1 MYDRMP
7 PKLPFY
13 WNSVIPATLDTALTF
28 DEMQSKI
35 VWTVNKILEN
45 QYLTVPYLINLS
57 TEYTTTSISIKGI
70 LFQNYTPLQ
79 VDKEF
84 VINGMKDGTYYI
96 NVFNDAA
103 NTEAG
108 KPPVQSNDLL
118 FLSTEY
124 MPKNCTSLYVFDIL
138 NGNIVGNSIRYN
150 DLYTE
155 MHNADPNAHQALFEA
170 VYNKIEEESDG
181 LHNEIVTETNRAKQA
196 EQQLQDNIDNESTAR
211 QQADTTLQNNI
222 NAEKTARENADTT
235 LQNNINAEKT
245 AREQAD
251 TALGERITAETTARQ
266 QADTNLQNSINAEK
280 TAREQADTTLQNN
293 INAEKTARENA
304 DTALQDSINTHIQNK
319 NNPHNVTADQIGN
332 VVKTIKGANQTILYG
347 DVTLTGRRGVNTVGT
362 GQNINIEGPMYST
375 PADNS
380 VDVLYSGITALSS
393 NIAYTSEISGL
404 PSKTGWLYLVS
415 YQVGQAYKKVI
426 YNLDGTIYYTHG
438 RETDTWIMIENNS
451 GVESINDLTGIV
463 TLVASNGNNVA
474 KSGNTLNVSGPML
487 GTPPSLNLDEANT
500 VGIYSLRVAAIYT
513 STRSGLPEKDG
524 WLYMVVYPLSQAA
537 NKQVIY
543 NKDGTAYWRD
553 GVESNWNPISYGGT
567 GTAGVSSINSLTG
580 ALTLNGDQG
589 VSVTTTVNALH
600 VSGQY
605 YVLTQNTPVNATL
618 RPGITTKGSYS
629 FTGGPENETL
639 IAIETVDSTSG
650 SYNFFQVG
658 YCSSGNIYVRRT
670 NTNGTATTEW
680 IKSGVFSFNNKTGN
694 INVDGRYGNIVEND
708 TSSHFFVNGPIRRL
722 PTLDANTYDLEGIAS
737 FDYGTL
743 PTNIPGSSTKPF
755 MLFQV
760 RTNATDTNTYYTQW
774 LIDKSNGKM
783 YTRTKNKNGSQ
794 ATTWYMNSYSPAL
807 DNQTVTLESLA
818 PNLGIQNLTLQLEHY
833 RGGGQNFKAKF
844 YVPFAVS
851 NSNSPLTEI
860 ALWSLPQAWTFD
872 EDQYIPVYIRSVS
885 SGASSFGY
893 IQCSNNAM
901 QLIIGGTGQSIPA
914 GWVVRFCNSD
924 VYLIRSSS

>member
-45 QYLTVPYLINLS
+45 QYLTVPYLISLG

-196 EQQLQDNIDNESTAR
+196 EQQLQDNIDNESTSR
-211 QQADTTLQNNI
+211 QQ
-222 NAEKTARENADTT
+222 ADTT

-280 TAREQADTTLQNN
+280 TAREQADTALRNSLDKEIGDRIDGEDAINN
-293 INAEKTARENA
+293 KI
-304 DTALQDSINTHIQNK
+304 DTHIANK

-332 VVKTIKGANQTILYG
+332 VVKTINNLVNNITVNGS
-347 DVTLTGRRGVNTVGT
+347 RGT
-362 GQNINIEGPMYST
+362 S
-375 PADNS
+375 
-380 VDVLYSGITALSS
+380 ITNSS
-393 NIAYTSEISGL
+393 NTITVKGSMIDA
-404 PSKTGWLYLVS
+404 PSDT
-415 YQVGQAYKKVI
+415 
-426 YNLDGTIYYTHG
+426 NLDNAT
-438 RETDTWIMIENNS
+438 E
-451 GVESINDLTGIV
+451 
-463 TLVASNGNNVA
+463 
-474 KSGNTLNVSGPML
+474 
-487 GTPPSLNLDEANT
+487 
-500 VGIYSLRVAAIYT
+500 VGIYSLSATTQYT
-513 STRSGLPEKDG
+513 SSYTGLPSKSG
-524 WLYMVVYPLSQAA
+524 WLYMLVYQVGTAK
-537 NKQVIY
+537 KQIIY
-543 NKDGTAYWRD
+543 NADGTVYRRENAA
-553 GVESNWNPISYGGT
+553 SNWLELNYGGGG

-658 YCSSGNIYVRRT
+658 YCSSGNIYVRRV
-670 NTNGTATTEW
+670 NTNGTATTGW
-680 IKSGVFSFNNKTGN
+680 IKNGVFSFNNKTGN

-708 TSSHFFVNGPIRRL
+708 TSSHFFVNGPIRRM

-860 ALWSLPQAWTFD
+860 ALWSLPNAWTFD

>member
-35 VWTVNKILEN
+35 VWTINKILEN

-196 EQQLQDNIDNESTAR
+196 EQQLQDNIDNETTAR

-251 TALGERITAETTARQ
+251 TALRNSLDKEIGDRIDGE
-266 QADTNLQNSINAEK
+266 DTINNK
-280 TAREQADTTLQNN
+280 ID
-293 INAEKTARENA
+293 
-304 DTALQDSINTHIQNK
+304 THIANK

-332 VVKTIKGANQTILYG
+332 VVKTINNLVNNITVNGSRGTSITNGSNTI
-347 DVTLTGRRGVNTVGT
+347 TVK
-362 GQNINIEGPMYST
+362 GPMI
-375 PADNS
+375 
-380 VDVLYSGITALSS
+380 DV
-393 NIAYTSEISGL
+393 
-404 PSKTGWLYLVS
+404 PSDT
-415 YQVGQAYKKVI
+415 
-426 YNLDGTIYYTHG
+426 NLDNAT
-438 RETDTWIMIENNS
+438 E
-451 GVESINDLTGIV
+451 
-463 TLVASNGNNVA
+463 
-474 KSGNTLNVSGPML
+474 
-487 GTPPSLNLDEANT
+487 
-500 VGIYSLRVAAIYT
+500 VGIYSLSATTQYT
-513 STRSGLPEKDG
+513 SSYTGLPSKSG
-524 WLYMVVYPLSQAA
+524 WLYMLVYQVGTAK
-537 NKQVIY
+537 KQIIY
-543 NKDGTAYWRD
+543 NADGTVYRRENAA
-553 GVESNWNPISYGGT
+553 SNWLELNYGGGG

-605 YVLTQNTPVNATL
+605 YVLSQNTSINGTL
-618 RPGITTKGSYS
+618 RPGITAAGNYAFTNTPQNKSVMYVITVDYKSNEYIYAQYAVCFDYSIYRRLSNADGSTATEWYYNGVTDINATKGSIIFEARNGAS
-629 FTGGPENETL
+629 
-639 IAIETVDSTSG
+639 ISK
-650 SYNFFQVG
+650 
-658 YCSSGNIYVRRT
+658 SGNTFTVLGPIARSPNLSL
-670 NTNGTATTEW
+670 NTNN
-680 IKSGVFSFNNKTGN
+680 SV
-694 INVDGRYGNIVEND
+694 
-708 TSSHFFVNGPIRRL
+708 
-722 PTLDANTYDLEGIAS
+722 GIFS
-737 FDYGTL
+737 FDYDSSPVGM
-743 PTNIPGSSTKPF
+743 PTEA
-755 MLFQV
+755 
-760 RTNATDTNTYYTQW
+760 TNAYVMLQVMTDGDSSIETYTQ
-774 LIDKSNGKM
+774 LVIDKDDGKM
-783 YTRTKNKNGSQ
+783 FTRTKNNNGSQ
-794 ATTWYMNSYSPAL
+794 ATAWKLSSYSPAL
-807 DNQTVTLESLA
+807 DNQTITLDSLA
-818 PNLGIQNLTLQLEHY
+818 PNLGIQNLTLQLEQY
-833 RGGGQNFKAKF
+833 RGVTFKAKF

-860 ALWSLPQAWTFD
+860 ALWSLPEGWAFD
-872 EDQYIPVYIRSVS
+872 EDQYIPLYIRSVS

-924 VYLIRSSS
+924 VYLVKSGA

>member
-211 QQADTTLQNNI
+211 Q
-222 NAEKTARENADTT
+222 
-235 LQNNINAEKT
+235 
-245 AREQAD
+245 
-251 TALGERITAETTARQ
+251 
-266 QADTNLQNSINAEK
+266 
-280 TAREQADTTLQNN
+280 QADTTLQNN

>member
-1 MYDRMP
+1 M
-7 PKLPFY
+7 
-13 WNSVIPATLDTALTF
+13 
-28 DEMQSKI
+28 
-35 VWTVNKILEN
+35 
-45 QYLTVPYLINLS
+45 
-57 TEYTTTSISIKGI
+57 
-70 LFQNYTPLQ
+70 
-79 VDKEF
+79 
-84 VINGMKDGTYYI
+84 
-96 NVFNDAA
+96 
-103 NTEAG
+103 
-108 KPPVQSNDLL
+108 
-118 FLSTEY
+118 
-124 MPKNCTSLYVFDIL
+124 
-138 NGNIVGNSIRYN
+138 
-150 DLYTE
+150 
-155 MHNADPNAHQALFEA
+155 
-170 VYNKIEEESDG
+170 
-181 LHNEIVTETNRAKQA
+181 
-196 EQQLQDNIDNESTAR
+196 
-211 QQADTTLQNNI
+211 
-222 NAEKTARENADTT
+222 
-235 LQNNINAEKT
+235 
-245 AREQAD
+245 
-251 TALGERITAETTARQ
+251 
-266 QADTNLQNSINAEK
+266 
-280 TAREQADTTLQNN
+280 
-293 INAEKTARENA
+293 
-304 DTALQDSINTHIQNK
+304 
-319 NNPHNVTADQIGN
+319 
-332 VVKTIKGANQTILYG
+332 
-347 DVTLTGRRGVNTVGT
+347 TLTGSRGVNTVGT
-362 GQNINIEGPMYST
+362 GQNINIGGPMYST

-393 NIAYTSEISGL
+393 NIAYTSEKSGL

-415 YQVGQAYKKVI
+415 YQVGQSFKKVI

-438 RETDTWIMIENNS
+438 GETDTWIMIENNS

-589 VSVTTTVNALH
+589 VRITTTPNAIH

-605 YVLTQNTPVNATL
+605 YVLSQNSSVNATL
-618 RPGITTKGSYS
+618 RPGITTIGSYS

-639 IAIETVDSTSG
+639 IAIETVDRTSG

-658 YCSSGNIYVRRT
+658 YCLSGHIYVRRV

-680 IKSGVFSFNNKTGN
+680 INSGVFSFNNKTGN
-694 INVDGRYGNIVEND
+694 INVEGRYGNIVEND
-708 TSSHFFVNGPIRRL
+708 TTSHFFVNGPIRRL

-743 PTNIPGSSTKPF
+743 PTNIPASSTKPF

-833 RGGGQNFKAKF
+833 RGVRFKAKF
-844 YVPFAVS
+844 YVPFSIS
-851 NSNSPLTEI
+851 NSTTPLTQVS
-860 ALWSLPQAWTFD
+860 LWSLPAGWAFD
-872 EDQYIPVYIRSVS
+872 EEQNIPVYFFSTSPR
-885 SGASSFGY
+885 ANLFGY
-893 IQCSNNAM
+893 LHCVDNYIEVEFSDT
-901 QLIIGGTGQSIPA
+901 LTSISA
-914 GWVVRFCNSD
+914 GWILRCCNSD
-924 VYLIRSSS
+924 LYLVKTSQ

>member
-28 DEMQSKI
+28 DEMQARI

-45 QYLTVPYLINLS
+45 QYLTVPYLISLS

-79 VDKEF
+79 INKEF

-108 KPPVQSNDLL
+108 KPPAQSNDLL

-124 MPKNCTSLYVFDIL
+124 MPKNCTSLYVFNIL
-138 NGNIVGNSIRYN
+138 NGNIVGDSIKYN

-222 NAEKTARENADTT
+222 NAEKTARQQADTTLQNNINAEKTARENADTT

-245 AREQAD
+245 AR
-251 TALGERITAETTARQ
+251 Q
-266 QADTNLQNSINAEK
+266 QADTTLQNNINAEK
-280 TAREQADTTLQNN
+280 TARENADTTLQNN

-319 NNPHNVTADQIGN
+319 NNPHNVTVDQIGN
-332 VVKTIKGANQTILYG
+332 VVKSINNLVNNITVNGSRGTSITNSSGTI
-347 DVTLTGRRGVNTVGT
+347 TV
-362 GQNINIEGPMYST
+362 IGPMI
-375 PADNS
+375 
-380 VDVLYSGITALSS
+380 DV
-393 NIAYTSEISGL
+393 
-404 PSKTGWLYLVS
+404 PSDT
-415 YQVGQAYKKVI
+415 
-426 YNLDGTIYYTHG
+426 NLDNAT
-438 RETDTWIMIENNS
+438 E
-451 GVESINDLTGIV
+451 
-463 TLVASNGNNVA
+463 
-474 KSGNTLNVSGPML
+474 
-487 GTPPSLNLDEANT
+487 
-500 VGIYSLRVAAIYT
+500 VGIYSLSATIQYT
-513 STRSGLPEKDG
+513 SSYTGLPSKSG
-524 WLYMVVYPLSQAA
+524 WLYMLVYQVGTAK
-537 NKQVIY
+537 KQIIY
-543 NKDGTAYWRD
+543 NADGTVYRRENAA
-553 GVESNWNPISYGGT
+553 SNWLELNYGGGG

-589 VSVTTTVNALH
+589 VRVTNTGNALQ
-600 VSGQY
+600 VRGQY
-605 YVLTQNTPVNATL
+605 YVLSQNSSVNGTL
-618 RPGITTKGSYS
+618 RPGITTIGSYS
-629 FTGGPENETL
+629 FTDGPENETL
-639 IAIETVDSTSG
+639 IAIETVDRTSG

-670 NTNGTATTEW
+670 NTDGTATTGW
-680 IKSGVFSFNNKTGN
+680 INSGVFSFNNKTGN
-694 INVDGRYGNIVEND
+694 INVEGRYGNIVEND

-743 PTNIPGSSTKPF
+743 PTNIPTTSTNPF
-755 MLFQV
+755 ILFQV

-783 YTRTKNKNGSQ
+783 YVRTKNKNGTQVTAWSL
-794 ATTWYMNSYSPAL
+794 NSYSAAV
-807 DNQTVTLESLA
+807 DNQTITLDSLA
-818 PNLGIQNLTLQLEHY
+818 PNLSLQNLTLELEEY
-833 RGGGQNFKAKF
+833 RGTKYKAKF
-844 YVPFAVS
+844 YVPFAFS

-860 ALWSLPQAWTFD
+860 ALWSLPEGWAFD
-872 EDQYIPVYIRSVS
+872 EDQYIPLYIRSVS
-885 SGASSFGY
+885 TGASSFGY

-924 VYLIRSSS
+924 IYLVKSGA

>member
-45 QYLTVPYLINLS
+45 QYLTVPYLISLG

-155 MHNADPNAHQALFEA
+155 MHNADPNAHQALFEE
-170 VYNKIEEESDG
+170 VYNKIEEESNG
-181 LHNEIVTETNRAKQA
+181 LHNEIVDETNRATQA
-196 EQQLQDNIDNESTAR
+196 EQQLQSNINTETSAR
-211 QQADTTLQNNI
+211 QAG
-222 NAEKTARENADTT
+222 
-235 LQNNINAEKT
+235 
-245 AREQAD
+245 D

-332 VVKTIKGANQTILYG
+332 VVKTINNLVNNITVNGS
-347 DVTLTGRRGVNTVGT
+347 RGT
-362 GQNINIEGPMYST
+362 S
-375 PADNS
+375 
-380 VDVLYSGITALSS
+380 ITNSS
-393 NIAYTSEISGL
+393 NTITVKGSMIDA
-404 PSKTGWLYLVS
+404 PSDT
-415 YQVGQAYKKVI
+415 
-426 YNLDGTIYYTHG
+426 NLDNAT
-438 RETDTWIMIENNS
+438 E
-451 GVESINDLTGIV
+451 
-463 TLVASNGNNVA
+463 
-474 KSGNTLNVSGPML
+474 
-487 GTPPSLNLDEANT
+487 
-500 VGIYSLRVAAIYT
+500 VGIYSLSATTQYT
-513 STRSGLPEKDG
+513 SSYTGLPSKSG
-524 WLYMVVYPLSQAA
+524 WLYMLVYQVGPAK
-537 NKQVIY
+537 KQIIY
-543 NKDGTAYWRD
+543 NADGTVYRRENAA
-553 GVESNWNPISYGGT
+553 SNWLELNYGGGG

-589 VSVTTTVNALH
+589 VSVTNTGNALQ
-600 VSGQY
+600 VRGQY
-605 YVLTQNTPVNATL
+605 YVLTQNTSVNGTL
-618 RPGITTKGSYS
+618 RAGNTARGS
-629 FTGGPENETL
+629 FTFTNGPSNQNVV
-639 IAIETVDSTSG
+639 AIDTYDS
-650 SYNFFQVG
+650 N
-658 YCSSGNIYVRRT
+658 SGNYTLYQIAHTNDGSSYWRRA
-670 NTNGTATTEW
+670 NADGSATTQW
-680 IKSGVFSFNNKTGN
+680 QPRGVLSFNNYHGSVS
-694 INVDGRYGNIVEND
+694 VDGRYGNIVVND
-708 TSSHFFVNGPIRRL
+708 VGGHFFINGPLVRN
-722 PTLDANTYDLEGIAS
+722 PTLDANAVQNECITS
-737 FDYGTL
+737 FDYDTR

-760 RTNATDTNTYYTQW
+760 RTNETDTNTYYTQW

-794 ATTWYMNSYSPAL
+794 ATIWYMNSYSPAL

-860 ALWSLPQAWTFD
+860 ALWSLPNAWTFD

>member
-45 QYLTVPYLINLS
+45 QYLTVPYLISLG

-196 EQQLQDNIDNESTAR
+196 EQQLQKNINNESTAR

-235 LQNNINAEKT
+235 LQNSINAEKT

-251 TALGERITAETTARQ
+251 TALRNSLDEEIGNRIDGE
-266 QADTNLQNSINAEK
+266 DTINNK
-280 TAREQADTTLQNN
+280 ID
-293 INAEKTARENA
+293 
-304 DTALQDSINTHIQNK
+304 THIANK

-332 VVKTIKGANQTILYG
+332 VVKTINNLVNNITVNGSRGTSITNGSNTI
-347 DVTLTGRRGVNTVGT
+347 TVK
-362 GQNINIEGPMYST
+362 GPMIDT
-375 PADNS
+375 PSD
-380 VDVLYSGITALSS
+380 T
-393 NIAYTSEISGL
+393 
-404 PSKTGWLYLVS
+404 
-415 YQVGQAYKKVI
+415 
-426 YNLDGTIYYTHG
+426 NLDNAT
-438 RETDTWIMIENNS
+438 E
-451 GVESINDLTGIV
+451 
-463 TLVASNGNNVA
+463 
-474 KSGNTLNVSGPML
+474 
-487 GTPPSLNLDEANT
+487 
-500 VGIYSLRVAAIYT
+500 VGIYSLSATIQYT
-513 STRSGLPEKDG
+513 SSYTGLPSKSG
-524 WLYMVVYPLSQAA
+524 WLYMLVYQVGTAK
-537 NKQVIY
+537 KQIIY
-543 NKDGTAYWRD
+543 NADGTVYRRENAA
-553 GVESNWNPISYGGT
+553 SNWLELNYGGGG
-567 GTAGVSSINSLTG
+567 GTSGVSSINSLTG
-580 ALTLNGDQG
+580 ALTINGDQG
-589 VSVTTTVNALH
+589 VRVTNTGNALQ
-600 VSGQY
+600 VRGQY
-605 YVLTQNTPVNATL
+605 YVLSQNSSVNGTL
-618 RPGITTKGSYS
+618 RPGITTIGSYS
-629 FTGGPENETL
+629 FTDGPENETL
-639 IAIETVDSTSG
+639 IAIETVDRASG

-658 YCSSGNIYVRRT
+658 YCSSGNIYVRIT
-670 NTNGTATTEW
+670 NTHGTATTGW
-680 IKSGVFSFNNKTGN
+680 IKSGVFSFNSKTGN
-694 INVDGRYGNIVEND
+694 INVEGRYGNIVEND

-743 PTNIPGSSTKPF
+743 PTNIPTTSTNPF
-755 MLFQV
+755 ILFQV
-760 RTNATDTNTYYTQW
+760 KTNATDTNTYYTQW

-783 YTRTKNKNGSQ
+783 YVRTKNKNGTQVTAWSL
-794 ATTWYMNSYSPAL
+794 NSYSAAV
-807 DNQTVTLESLA
+807 DNQTITLDSLA
-818 PNLGIQNLTLQLEHY
+818 PNLSLQNLTLELEEY
-833 RGGGQNFKAKF
+833 RGTKYKAKF
-844 YVPFAVS
+844 YVPFAFS

-860 ALWSLPQAWTFD
+860 ALWSLPEGWAFD
-872 EDQYIPVYIRSVS
+872 EDQYIPLYIRSVS
-885 SGASSFGY
+885 TGASSFGY

-901 QLIIGGTGQSIPA
+901 QLIICGTGQSIPA

-924 VYLIRSSS
+924 VYLVKSGA

>member
-45 QYLTVPYLINLS
+45 QYLTVPYLISLG

-170 VYNKIEEESDG
+170 VYNKIEEESNG

-235 LQNNINAEKT
+235 LQNSINAEKT

-251 TALGERITAETTARQ
+251 TALRNSLDEEIGDRINGE
-266 QADTNLQNSINAEK
+266 DTINNK
-280 TAREQADTTLQNN
+280 ID
-293 INAEKTARENA
+293 
-304 DTALQDSINTHIQNK
+304 THIANK

-332 VVKTIKGANQTILYG
+332 VVKTINNLVNNITVNGSRGASITNGSNTI
-347 DVTLTGRRGVNTVGT
+347 TVK
-362 GQNINIEGPMYST
+362 GPMIDT
-375 PADNS
+375 PSD
-380 VDVLYSGITALSS
+380 T
-393 NIAYTSEISGL
+393 
-404 PSKTGWLYLVS
+404 
-415 YQVGQAYKKVI
+415 
-426 YNLDGTIYYTHG
+426 NLD
-438 RETDTWIMIENNS
+438 N
-451 GVESINDLTGIV
+451 
-463 TLVASNGNNVA
+463 AS
-474 KSGNTLNVSGPML
+474 
-487 GTPPSLNLDEANT
+487 E
-500 VGIYSLRVAAIYT
+500 VGIYSLSATIQYT
-513 STRSGLPEKDG
+513 SSYTGLPSKSG
-524 WLYMVVYPLSQAA
+524 WLYMLVYQVGTAK
-537 NKQVIY
+537 KQIIY
-543 NKDGTAYWRD
+543 NADGTVYRRENAA
-553 GVESNWNPISYGGT
+553 SNWLELNYGGGG
-567 GTAGVSSINSLTG
+567 GTSGVSSINSLTG
-580 ALTLNGDQG
+580 ALTINGDQG
-589 VSVTTTVNALH
+589 VRITTTENAIH

-605 YVLTQNTPVNATL
+605 YVLSQNTSINGTL
-618 RPGITTKGSYS
+618 RPGITAAGNYAFTNTPQNKSVMYVITVDYKSNEYIYAQYAVCFDYSIYRRLSNADGSMATEWYYNGITDINGTKGSIIFEARNGAS
-629 FTGGPENETL
+629 
-639 IAIETVDSTSG
+639 ISK
-650 SYNFFQVG
+650 
-658 YCSSGNIYVRRT
+658 SGNTFTVLGSIARSPNFSL
-670 NTNGTATTEW
+670 NTNN
-680 IKSGVFSFNNKTGN
+680 SV
-694 INVDGRYGNIVEND
+694 
-708 TSSHFFVNGPIRRL
+708 
-722 PTLDANTYDLEGIAS
+722 GIFS
-737 FDYGTL
+737 FDYDSSPVGM
-743 PTNIPGSSTKPF
+743 PTEA
-755 MLFQV
+755 
-760 RTNATDTNTYYTQW
+760 TNAYVMLQVMTDGTNSIESYTQ
-774 LIDKSNGKM
+774 LVIDKDDGKM
-783 YTRTKNKNGSQ
+783 FTRTKNNNGSQ
-794 ATTWYMNSYSPAL
+794 ATAWKLSSYSPAL
-807 DNQTVTLESLA
+807 DNQTITLDSLA
-818 PNLGIQNLTLQLEHY
+818 PNLGIQNLTLQLEQY
-833 RGGGQNFKAKF
+833 RGVKFKAKF

-860 ALWSLPQAWTFD
+860 ALWSLPEGWAFD
-872 EDQYIPVYIRSVS
+872 EDQYIPLYIRSVS
-885 SGASSFGY
+885 SGSSSFGY

-924 VYLIRSSS
+924 VYLVRSGA

>member
-28 DEMQSKI
+28 DEMQAKI

-45 QYLTVPYLINLS
+45 QYLTVPYLISLK

-79 VDKEF
+79 IDKEF

-124 MPKNCTSLYVFDIL
+124 MPKNCTSLYVFNIL
-138 NGNIVGNSIRYN
+138 NGNIVGDSIKYN

-170 VYNKIEEESDG
+170 VYSKIDEESDT
-181 LHNEIVTETNRAKQA
+181 LHNEIVTETNRAKTA
-196 EQQLQDNIDNESTAR
+196 EQQLQTNINNES
-211 QQADTTLQNNI
+211 
-222 NAEKTARENADTT
+222 
-235 LQNNINAEKT
+235 
-245 AREQAD
+245 
-251 TALGERITAETTARQ
+251 
-266 QADTNLQNSINAEK
+266 

-304 DTALQDSINTHIQNK
+304 DTALQDSINAEKTARENADTALQDSINTHIQNK
-319 NNPHNVTADQIGN
+319 NNPHNVTVDQIGN
-332 VVKTIKGANQTILYG
+332 VVKSINNLVNNITVNGLRGTSITNSSDTI
-347 DVTLTGRRGVNTVGT
+347 TVIGSM
-362 GQNINIEGPMYST
+362 ID
-375 PADNS
+375 A
-380 VDVLYSGITALSS
+380 
-393 NIAYTSEISGL
+393 
-404 PSKTGWLYLVS
+404 PSDT
-415 YQVGQAYKKVI
+415 
-426 YNLDGTIYYTHG
+426 NLDNAT
-438 RETDTWIMIENNS
+438 E
-451 GVESINDLTGIV
+451 
-463 TLVASNGNNVA
+463 
-474 KSGNTLNVSGPML
+474 
-487 GTPPSLNLDEANT
+487 
-500 VGIYSLRVAAIYT
+500 VGIYSLSATIQYT
-513 STRSGLPEKDG
+513 SSYTGLPSKSG
-524 WLYMVVYPLSQAA
+524 WLYMLVYQVGTAK
-537 NKQVIY
+537 KQIIY
-543 NKDGTAYWRD
+543 NADGTVYRRENAA
-553 GVESNWNPISYGGT
+553 SNWLELNYGGGG

-589 VSVTTTVNALH
+589 VRVTNTGNALQ
-600 VSGQY
+600 VRGQY
-605 YVLTQNTPVNATL
+605 YVLSQNSSVNGTL
-618 RPGITTKGSYS
+618 RPGITTIGSYS
-629 FTGGPENETL
+629 FTDGPENETL
-639 IAIETVDSTSG
+639 IAIETVDRTSE

-670 NTNGTATTEW
+670 NTDGTATTGW
-680 IKSGVFSFNNKTGN
+680 INSGVFSFNNKTGN
-694 INVDGRYGNIVEND
+694 INVEGRYGNIVEND

-737 FDYGTL
+737 FDYGSL
-743 PTNIPGSSTKPF
+743 PTNIPTASTNPF
-755 MLFQV
+755 ILFQV

-783 YTRTKNKNGSQ
+783 YVRTKNKNGTQVTAWSL
-794 ATTWYMNSYSPAL
+794 NSYSAAV
-807 DNQTVTLESLA
+807 DNQTITLDSLA
-818 PNLGIQNLTLQLEHY
+818 PNLGLQNLKLELEEY
-833 RGGGQNFKAKF
+833 RGTKYKAKF
-844 YVPFAVS
+844 YVPFAFS

-860 ALWSLPQAWTFD
+860 ALWSLPEGWAFD
-872 EDQYIPVYIRSVS
+872 EDQYIPLYIRSVS
-885 SGASSFGY
+885 TGASSFGY

-901 QLIIGGTGQSIPA
+901 QLIIGETGQSIPA

-924 VYLIRSSS
+924 IYLVKSGA

>member
-45 QYLTVPYLINLS
+45 QYLTVPYLISLG

-170 VYNKIEEESDG
+170 VYNKIEEKSDG

-235 LQNNINAEKT
+235 LQNSINAEKT

-251 TALGERITAETTARQ
+251 TALRNSLDEEIGDRIDGE
-266 QADTNLQNSINAEK
+266 DTINNK
-280 TAREQADTTLQNN
+280 ID
-293 INAEKTARENA
+293 
-304 DTALQDSINTHIQNK
+304 THIANK

-332 VVKTIKGANQTILYG
+332 VVKTINNLVNNITVNGS
-347 DVTLTGRRGVNTVGT
+347 RGT
-362 GQNINIEGPMYST
+362 S
-375 PADNS
+375 
-380 VDVLYSGITALSS
+380 ITNSS
-393 NIAYTSEISGL
+393 NTITVRGSMIDV
-404 PSKTGWLYLVS
+404 PSDT
-415 YQVGQAYKKVI
+415 
-426 YNLDGTIYYTHG
+426 NLDNAT
-438 RETDTWIMIENNS
+438 E
-451 GVESINDLTGIV
+451 
-463 TLVASNGNNVA
+463 
-474 KSGNTLNVSGPML
+474 
-487 GTPPSLNLDEANT
+487 
-500 VGIYSLRVAAIYT
+500 VGIYSLSANIQYT
-513 STRSGLPEKDG
+513 SSYSGLPSNSS
-524 WLYMVVYPLSQAA
+524 WLYMLVY
-537 NKQVIY
+537 QV
-543 NKDGTAYWRD
+543 GTAKKQIIYHTNGSVYRRD
-553 GVESNWNPISYGGT
+553 NVASDWVKLNYGGGG

-589 VSVTTTVNALH
+589 VRVTNTGNALQ
-600 VSGQY
+600 VRGQY
-605 YVLTQNTPVNATL
+605 YVLSQNASVNGTL
-618 RPGITTKGSYS
+618 RPGITTIGSYS
-629 FTGGPENETL
+629 FTDGPENETL

-650 SYNFFQVG
+650 SYNFFQLG

-670 NTNGTATTEW
+670 NTDGRATTGW
-680 IKSGVFSFNNKTGN
+680 INSGVFNFNNKTGN
-694 INVDGRYGNIVEND
+694 INVEGRYGNIVEND

-743 PTNIPGSSTKPF
+743 PTNIPTASTNPF
-755 MLFQV
+755 ILFQV

-783 YTRTKNKNGSQ
+783 YVRTKNKNGTQVTAWSL
-794 ATTWYMNSYSPAL
+794 NSYSAAV
-807 DNQTVTLESLA
+807 DNQTITLDSLA
-818 PNLGIQNLTLQLEHY
+818 SNLGLQNLTLELEEY
-833 RGGGQNFKAKF
+833 RGTKYKAKF
-844 YVPFAVS
+844 YVPFAFS

-860 ALWSLPQAWTFD
+860 ALWNLPEGWAFD
-872 EDQYIPVYIRSVS
+872 EYQYIPLYIRSVS

-924 VYLIRSSS
+924 IYLVKSGA

>member
-45 QYLTVPYLINLS
+45 QYLTVPYLISLG

-170 VYNKIEEESDG
+170 VYNKIEEKSDG

-235 LQNNINAEKT
+235 LQNSINAEKT

-251 TALGERITAETTARQ
+251 TALRNSLDEEIGDRIDGE
-266 QADTNLQNSINAEK
+266 DTINNK
-280 TAREQADTTLQNN
+280 ID
-293 INAEKTARENA
+293 
-304 DTALQDSINTHIQNK
+304 THIANK

-332 VVKTIKGANQTILYG
+332 VVKTINNLVNNITVNGS
-347 DVTLTGRRGVNTVGT
+347 RGT
-362 GQNINIEGPMYST
+362 S
-375 PADNS
+375 
-380 VDVLYSGITALSS
+380 ITNSS
-393 NIAYTSEISGL
+393 NTITVRGSMIDV
-404 PSKTGWLYLVS
+404 PSDT
-415 YQVGQAYKKVI
+415 
-426 YNLDGTIYYTHG
+426 NLDNAT
-438 RETDTWIMIENNS
+438 E
-451 GVESINDLTGIV
+451 
-463 TLVASNGNNVA
+463 
-474 KSGNTLNVSGPML
+474 
-487 GTPPSLNLDEANT
+487 
-500 VGIYSLRVAAIYT
+500 VGIYSLSAKIQYT
-513 STRSGLPEKDG
+513 SSYSGLPSNAS
-524 WLYMVVYPLSQAA
+524 WLYMLVY
-537 NKQVIY
+537 QV
-543 NKDGTAYWRD
+543 GTAKKQIIYHTNGSVYRRD
-553 GVESNWNPISYGGT
+553 NVASDWIKLDYGGGG

-589 VSVTTTVNALH
+589 VRVTNTGNALQ
-600 VSGQY
+600 VRGQY
-605 YVLTQNTPVNATL
+605 YVLSQNASVNGTL
-618 RPGITTKGSYS
+618 RPGITTIGSYS
-629 FTGGPENETL
+629 FTDGPENETL

-650 SYNFFQVG
+650 SYNFFQLG

-670 NTNGTATTEW
+670 NTDGTATTGW
-680 IKSGVFSFNNKTGN
+680 INSGVFNFNNKTGN
-694 INVDGRYGNIVEND
+694 INVEGRYGNIVEND

-743 PTNIPGSSTKPF
+743 PTNIPTASTNPF
-755 MLFQV
+755 ILFQV

-783 YTRTKNKNGSQ
+783 YVRTKNKNGTQVTAWSL
-794 ATTWYMNSYSPAL
+794 NSYSAAV
-807 DNQTVTLESLA
+807 DNQTITLDSLA
-818 PNLGIQNLTLQLEHY
+818 SNLGLQNLTLELEEY
-833 RGGGQNFKAKF
+833 RGTKYKAKF
-844 YVPFAVS
+844 YVPFAFS

-860 ALWSLPQAWTFD
+860 ALWNLPEGWAFD
-872 EDQYIPVYIRSVS
+872 EDQYIPLYIRSVS

-924 VYLIRSSS
+924 IYLVKSGA

>member
-45 QYLTVPYLINLS
+45 QYLTVPYLISLG

-332 VVKTIKGANQTILYG
+332 VVKTINNLVNNISITGGRGTN
-347 DVTLTGRRGVNTVGT
+347 VLTSSNSIAIT
-362 GQNINIEGPMYST
+362 GPMYDVPSN
-375 PADNS
+375 PSLDNM
-380 VDVLYSGITALSS
+380 LNTGIYALSA
-393 NIAYTSEISGL
+393 NVEYTTTYSGL
-404 PSKTGWLYLVS
+404 PNKTGWLYLLV
-415 YQVGQAYKKVI
+415 YAVGNAKKQII
-426 YNLDGTIYYTHG
+426 YNT
-438 RETDTWIMIENNS
+438 
-451 GVESINDLTGIV
+451 
-463 TLVASNGNNVA
+463 
-474 KSGNTLNVSGPML
+474 
-487 GTPPSLNLDEANT
+487 
-500 VGIYSLRVAAIYT
+500 
-513 STRSGLPEKDG
+513 
-524 WLYMVVYPLSQAA
+524 
-537 NKQVIY
+537 
-543 NKDGTAYWRD
+543 DGTAYRRENAQTNWLQLYS
-553 GVESNWNPISYGGT
+553 ESGGG

-589 VSVTTTVNALH
+589 VRITTTVNAIH

-605 YVLTQNTPVNATL
+605 YVLSQNTSINGTL
-618 RPGITTKGSYS
+618 RPGITAAGNYAFTNTPQNKSVMYVITVDYKSNEYIYAQYAVCFDYSIYRRLSNADGSMATEWYYNGVTDINGTKGSITFEARNGVS
-629 FTGGPENETL
+629 
-639 IAIETVDSTSG
+639 ISK
-650 SYNFFQVG
+650 
-658 YCSSGNIYVRRT
+658 SGNTFTVLGPIARSPNFSL
-670 NTNGTATTEW
+670 NTNN
-680 IKSGVFSFNNKTGN
+680 SV
-694 INVDGRYGNIVEND
+694 
-708 TSSHFFVNGPIRRL
+708 
-722 PTLDANTYDLEGIAS
+722 GIFS
-737 FDYGTL
+737 FDYDSSPVGM
-743 PTNIPGSSTKPF
+743 PTEA
-755 MLFQV
+755 
-760 RTNATDTNTYYTQW
+760 TNAYVMLQVMTDGTNSIESYTQ
-774 LIDKSNGKM
+774 LVIDKDDGKM
-783 YTRTKNKNGSQ
+783 FTRTKNNNGSQ
-794 ATTWYMNSYSPAL
+794 ATAWKLSSYSPAL
-807 DNQTVTLESLA
+807 DNQTITLDSLA
-818 PNLGIQNLTLQLEHY
+818 PNLGIQNLTLQLEQY
-833 RGGGQNFKAKF
+833 RGVTFKAKF

-860 ALWSLPQAWTFD
+860 ALWSLPEGWAFD
-872 EDQYIPVYIRSVS
+872 EDQYIPLYIRSVS

-924 VYLIRSSS
+924 VYLVKSGA

>member
-45 QYLTVPYLINLS
+45 QYLTVPYLISLG

-196 EQQLQDNIDNESTAR
+196 EQQLQSNINTETSAR
-211 QQADTTLQNNI
+211 QN
-222 NAEKTARENADTT
+222 
-235 LQNNINAEKT
+235 
-245 AREQAD
+245 AD

-332 VVKTIKGANQTILYG
+332 VVKTINNLVNNISITGGRGTE
-347 DVTLTGRRGVNTVGT
+347 VLTSSNSIAIT
-362 GQNINIEGPMYST
+362 GPMYDVPSN
-375 PADNS
+375 PSLDNM
-380 VDVLYSGITALSS
+380 LNTGIYALSAS
-393 NIAYTSEISGL
+393 VEYTTTYSGL
-404 PSKTGWLYLVS
+404 PNKTGWLYLLV
-415 YQVGQAYKKVI
+415 YAVGNAKKQII
-426 YNLDGTIYYTHG
+426 YNADGTVYR
-438 RETDTWIMIENNS
+438 RENA
-451 GVESINDLTGIV
+451 
-463 TLVASNGNNVA
+463 ASNWLE
-474 KSGNTLNVSGPML
+474 LN
-487 GTPPSLNLDEANT
+487 
-500 VGIYSLRVAAIYT
+500 
-513 STRSGLPEKDG
+513 
-524 WLYMVVYPLSQAA
+524 
-537 NKQVIY
+537 
-543 NKDGTAYWRD
+543 
-553 GVESNWNPISYGGT
+553 YGGGG

-580 ALTLNGDQG
+580 ALTINGDQG
-589 VSVTTTVNALH
+589 VRITTTVNAIH

-605 YVLTQNTPVNATL
+605 YVLSQNTSINGTL
-618 RPGITTKGSYS
+618 RPGITAAGNYAFTNTPQNKSVMYVITVDYKSNEYIYAQYAVCFDYSIYRRLSNADGSTATEWYYNNITDINGTKGSITFEARNGAS
-629 FTGGPENETL
+629 
-639 IAIETVDSTSG
+639 ISK
-650 SYNFFQVG
+650 
-658 YCSSGNIYVRRT
+658 SGNTFTVLGPIARSPNLSL
-670 NTNGTATTEW
+670 NTNN
-680 IKSGVFSFNNKTGN
+680 SV
-694 INVDGRYGNIVEND
+694 
-708 TSSHFFVNGPIRRL
+708 
-722 PTLDANTYDLEGIAS
+722 GIFS
-737 FDYGTL
+737 FDYDSSPVGM
-743 PTNIPGSSTKPF
+743 PTEA
-755 MLFQV
+755 
-760 RTNATDTNTYYTQW
+760 TNAYVMLQVMTDGDSSIESYTQ
-774 LIDKSNGKM
+774 LVIDKDDGKM
-783 YTRTKNKNGSQ
+783 FTRTKNNNGSQ
-794 ATTWYMNSYSPAL
+794 ATAWKLSSYSPAL
-807 DNQTVTLESLA
+807 DNQTITLDSLA
-818 PNLGIQNLTLQLEHY
+818 PNLGIQNLTLQLEQY
-833 RGGGQNFKAKF
+833 RGVTFKAKF

-860 ALWSLPQAWTFD
+860 ALWSLPEGWAFD
-872 EDQYIPVYIRSVS
+872 EDQYIPLYIRSVS

-893 IQCSNNAM
+893 IQCSNNTM

-924 VYLIRSSS
+924 VYLVKSGA

>member
-45 QYLTVPYLINLS
+45 QYLTVPYLISLG

-124 MPKNCTSLYVFDIL
+124 MPKNCTSLYVFNIL
-138 NGNIVGNSIRYN
+138 NGNIVGDSIKYN

-170 VYNKIEEESDG
+170 VYNKIEEKTDG

-196 EQQLQDNIDNESTAR
+196 EQQLQDNIDNEYTAR

-222 NAEKTARENADTT
+222 NAEKTARENADTA
-235 LQNNINAEKT
+235 LQ
-245 AREQAD
+245 D
-251 TALGERITAETTARQ
+251 
-266 QADTNLQNSINAEK
+266 S
-280 TAREQADTTLQNN
+280 

-319 NNPHNVTADQIGN
+319 NNPHNVTVDQIGN
-332 VVKTIKGANQTILYG
+332 VVKSINNLVNNITVNGSRGTSITNSSGTI
-347 DVTLTGRRGVNTVGT
+347 TV
-362 GQNINIEGPMYST
+362 IGPMI
-375 PADNS
+375 
-380 VDVLYSGITALSS
+380 DV
-393 NIAYTSEISGL
+393 
-404 PSKTGWLYLVS
+404 PSDT
-415 YQVGQAYKKVI
+415 
-426 YNLDGTIYYTHG
+426 NLDNAT
-438 RETDTWIMIENNS
+438 E
-451 GVESINDLTGIV
+451 
-463 TLVASNGNNVA
+463 
-474 KSGNTLNVSGPML
+474 
-487 GTPPSLNLDEANT
+487 
-500 VGIYSLRVAAIYT
+500 VGIYSLSATIQYT
-513 STRSGLPEKDG
+513 SSYTGLPSKSG
-524 WLYMVVYPLSQAA
+524 WLYMLVYQVGTAK
-537 NKQVIY
+537 KQIIY
-543 NKDGTAYWRD
+543 NADGTVYRRENTA
-553 GVESNWNPISYGGT
+553 SNWLELNYGGGG

-589 VSVTTTVNALH
+589 VRVTNTGNALQ
-600 VSGQY
+600 VRGQY
-605 YVLTQNTPVNATL
+605 YVLSQNSSVNGTL
-618 RPGITTKGSYS
+618 RPGISTIGSYS
-629 FTGGPENETL
+629 FTDGPENETL
-639 IAIETVDSTSG
+639 IAIETVDRTSG

-670 NTNGTATTEW
+670 NTDGTETTGW
-680 IKSGVFSFNNKTGN
+680 INSGVFSFNNKTGN
-694 INVDGRYGNIVEND
+694 INVEGRYGNIVEND

-743 PTNIPGSSTKPF
+743 PTNIPTTSTNPF
-755 MLFQV
+755 ILFQV

-783 YTRTKNKNGSQ
+783 YVRTKNKNGTQVTAWSL
-794 ATTWYMNSYSPAL
+794 NSYSAAV
-807 DNQTVTLESLA
+807 DNQTITLDSLA
-818 PNLGIQNLTLQLEHY
+818 PNLGLQNLTLELEEY
-833 RGGGQNFKAKF
+833 RGTKYKAKF
-844 YVPFAVS
+844 YVPFAFS

-860 ALWSLPQAWTFD
+860 ALWSLPEGWAFD
-872 EDQYIPVYIRSVS
+872 EDQYIPLYIRSVS
-885 SGASSFGY
+885 TGASSFGY

-901 QLIIGGTGQSIPA
+901 QLIIGETGQSIPA

-924 VYLIRSSS
+924 IYLVKSGA

>member
-35 VWTVNKILEN
+35 VCTVNKILEN
-45 QYLTVPYLINLS
+45 QYLTVPYLISLG

-222 NAEKTARENADTT
+222 NAEKTARENADTA
-235 LQNNINAEKT
+235 LRNSIDEEIGDRIDSEDAINAK
-245 AREQAD
+245 
-251 TALGERITAETTARQ
+251 
-266 QADTNLQNSINAEK
+266 INA
-280 TAREQADTTLQNN
+280 
-293 INAEKTARENA
+293 
-304 DTALQDSINTHIQNK
+304 HIQNK
-319 NNPHNVTADQIGN
+319 NNPHNVTVDQIGN
-332 VVKTIKGANQTILYG
+332 VVKSIKGSNQTVLY
-347 DVTLTGRRGVNTVGT
+347 DNVTLTGIRGIDTLGDNQIISIG
-362 GQNINIEGPMYST
+362 GPMHAAPT
-375 PADNS
+375 DNS
-380 VDVLYSGITALSS
+380 VDVNYVGITSLSS
-393 NIAYTSEISGL
+393 NIEYASTKQGL

-415 YQVGQAYKKVI
+415 YKVGMSVKKVIYNTDGTAYYNNGGKNDTWNLIQSNDIVKSINDFVGAITLTGENGNIINNNNNTITVSGAMISNTNGLVIENNTNPGIYSLSDSAFYTSNTSGLPNKAGWMYLILYKTITQSKYVI
-426 YNLDGTIYYTHG
+426 YNLDGTAYYK
-438 RETDTWIMIENNS
+438 
-451 GVESINDLTGIV
+451 
-463 TLVASNGNNVA
+463 ASNTSEWA
-474 KSGNTLNVSGPML
+474 EIQHSGS
-487 GTPPSLNLDEANT
+487 
-500 VGIYSLRVAAIYT
+500 
-513 STRSGLPEKDG
+513 
-524 WLYMVVYPLSQAA
+524 
-537 NKQVIY
+537 
-543 NKDGTAYWRD
+543 
-553 GVESNWNPISYGGT
+553 

-589 VSVTTTVNALH
+589 VKITTTEKAIH

-605 YVLTQNTPVNATL
+605 YTLSQDTTVNSTL
-618 RPGITTKGSYS
+618 RPGITVKGNFS
-629 FTGGPENETL
+629 FTGGPANETVV
-639 IAIETVDSTSG
+639 AIETSDCISG
-650 SYNFFQVG
+650 SYIYYQTA
-658 YCSSGNIYVRRT
+658 YCLSGHTYRRRT
-670 NTNGTATTEW
+670 NNDGTTVTNWESNNA
-680 IKSGVFSFNNKTGN
+680 FSFNNKTGN
-694 INVDGRYGNIVEND
+694 INVDGRYGNIVVND
-708 TSSHFFVNGPIRRL
+708 VGGRFFINGPLVRN
-722 PTLDANTYDLEGIAS
+722 PTLDANAVENECITS
-737 FDYGTL
+737 FDYDTR
-743 PTNIPGSSTKPF
+743 PTNIPLSSNNPV

-760 RTNATDTNTYYTQW
+760 RTDAENTNQYFTQW
-774 LIDKSNGKM
+774 LIDKTNGKT
-783 YTRTKNKNGSQ
+783 YIRTKNKNGTQ
-794 ATTWYMNSYSPAL
+794 TTPWALNSYSAAVDNTTITL
-807 DNQTVTLESLA
+807 DSLA
-818 PNLGIQNLTLQLEHY
+818 SNLSLQNLTLELEEY
-833 RGGGQNFKAKF
+833 RGTKYKAKF
-844 YVPFAVS
+844 YVPFAFS

-860 ALWSLPQAWTFD
+860 ALWSLPEGWAFD
-872 EDQYIPVYIRSVS
+872 EDQYIPLYIRSVS

-901 QLIIGGTGQSIPA
+901 QLIIGGTGQPIPA

-924 VYLIRSSS
+924 VYLVKPGA

>member
-13 WNSVIPATLDTALTF
+13 WNTVIPATLDTALTF

-45 QYLTVPYLINLS
+45 QYLTVPYLISLG

-138 NGNIVGNSIRYN
+138 NGNIVGNSIKYN

-155 MHNADPNAHQALFEA
+155 MHNADPNAHQELFEA

-245 AREQAD
+245 ARQQAD

-280 TAREQADTTLQNN
+280 TAREQADTALRNSLDEEISDRIDGEDA
-293 INAEKTARENA
+293 INAKINA
-304 DTALQDSINTHIQNK
+304 HIQNK
-319 NNPHNVTADQIGN
+319 NNPHNVTVDQIGN
-332 VVKTIKGANQTILYG
+332 VVKTINSLVNNITVNGSKG
-347 DVTLTGRRGVNTVGT
+347 
-362 GQNINIEGPMYST
+362 
-375 PADNS
+375 NS
-380 VDVLYSGITALSS
+380 VVTGSNTITVNGSMLDIPSDTNLDNATEVGIYSLSA
-393 NIAYTSEISGL
+393 NTQYTSSYKGL
-404 PSKTGWLYLVS
+404 PSKTGWLYMLV
-415 YQVGQAYKKVI
+415 YKVGTGKKQIV
-426 YNLDGTIYYTHG
+426 YN
-438 RETDTWIMIENNS
+438 
-451 GVESINDLTGIV
+451 
-463 TLVASNGNNVA
+463 A
-474 KSGNTLNVSGPML
+474 
-487 GTPPSLNLDEANT
+487 
-500 VGIYSLRVAAIYT
+500 
-513 STRSGLPEKDG
+513 
-524 WLYMVVYPLSQAA
+524 
-537 NKQVIY
+537 
-543 NKDGTAYWRD
+543 DGTAYRRD
-553 GVESNWNPISYGGT
+553 NALTNWLELNYGGG
-567 GTAGVSSINSLTG
+567 GTSGVSSINSLTG

-589 VSVTTTVNALH
+589 VRITSTVNAIH

-605 YVLTQNTPVNATL
+605 YVLSQNTSINGTL
-618 RPGITTKGSYS
+618 RPGITAAGNYAFTNTPQNKTVMYVITVDYKSNEYIYAQYAVCFDYSIYRRLSNADGSTATEWYYNGVTDINATKGSIIFEARNGAS
-629 FTGGPENETL
+629 
-639 IAIETVDSTSG
+639 ISK
-650 SYNFFQVG
+650 
-658 YCSSGNIYVRRT
+658 SGNTFTVLGPINRT
-670 NTNGTATTEW
+670 PNLSLNTNN
-680 IKSGVFSFNNKTGN
+680 SV
-694 INVDGRYGNIVEND
+694 
-708 TSSHFFVNGPIRRL
+708 
-722 PTLDANTYDLEGIAS
+722 GIFS
-737 FDYGTL
+737 FDYDSSPVGM
-743 PTNIPGSSTKPF
+743 PTE
-755 MLFQV
+755 
-760 RTNATDTNTYYTQW
+760 ATDAYVMLQVVTDGTSSIKSYTQ
-774 LIDKSNGKM
+774 LVIDKDDGKM
-783 YTRTKNKNGSQ
+783 FTRTKNNNGSQ
-794 ATTWYMNSYSPAL
+794 ATAWKLSSYSPAL
-807 DNQTVTLESLA
+807 DNQTITLDSLA
-818 PNLGIQNLTLQLEHY
+818 FNLGLQNLTLELEKY
-833 RGGGQNFKAKF
+833 RGTKYKAKF
-844 YVPFAVS
+844 YVPFAFS

-860 ALWSLPQAWTFD
+860 ALWSLPEGWAFD
-872 EDQYIPVYIRSVS
+872 EDQYIPLYIRSVS

-893 IQCSNNAM
+893 IQCTNNAM

-924 VYLIRSSS
+924 VYLVKSSA

>member
-45 QYLTVPYLINLS
+45 QYLTVPYLISLG

-79 VDKEF
+79 IDKEF
-84 VINGMKDGTYYI
+84 VVNGMKDGTYYI

-170 VYNKIEEESDG
+170 VYNKIDEESDT
-181 LHNEIVTETNRAKQA
+181 LHNEIVTETNRAKTA
-196 EQQLQDNIDNESTAR
+196 EQQLQTNINNESTAR
-211 QQADTTLQNNI
+211 EQADTTLQNNI
-222 NAEKTARENADTT
+222 NAEKTARENADTA
-235 LQNNINAEKT
+235 LQ
-245 AREQAD
+245 D
-251 TALGERITAETTARQ
+251 
-266 QADTNLQNSINAEK
+266 S
-280 TAREQADTTLQNN
+280 

-332 VVKTIKGANQTILYG
+332 VVKSINNLVNNITVNGLRGTSITNSSDTITVIGSMI
-347 DVTLTGRRGVNTVGT
+347 DV
-362 GQNINIEGPMYST
+362 
-375 PADNS
+375 
-380 VDVLYSGITALSS
+380 
-393 NIAYTSEISGL
+393 
-404 PSKTGWLYLVS
+404 PSDT
-415 YQVGQAYKKVI
+415 
-426 YNLDGTIYYTHG
+426 NLDNAT
-438 RETDTWIMIENNS
+438 E
-451 GVESINDLTGIV
+451 
-463 TLVASNGNNVA
+463 
-474 KSGNTLNVSGPML
+474 
-487 GTPPSLNLDEANT
+487 
-500 VGIYSLRVAAIYT
+500 VGIYSLSATIQYT
-513 STRSGLPEKDG
+513 SSYTGLPSKSD
-524 WLYMVVYPLSQAA
+524 WLYMLVYQVGTAK
-537 NKQVIY
+537 KQIIY
-543 NKDGTAYWRD
+543 NADGTVYWR
-553 GVESNWNPISYGGT
+553 ENATSNWLELNYGGGG

-589 VSVTTTVNALH
+589 VRVTNTGNALQ
-600 VSGQY
+600 VRGQY
-605 YVLTQNTPVNATL
+605 YVLSQNSSVNGTL
-618 RPGITTKGSYS
+618 RPGITTIGSYS
-629 FTGGPENETL
+629 FTDGPENETL
-639 IAIETVDSTSG
+639 IAIETVDRTSG

-670 NTNGTATTEW
+670 NTDGTATTGW
-680 IKSGVFSFNNKTGN
+680 INSGVFSFNNKTGN
-694 INVDGRYGNIVEND
+694 INVEGRYGNIVEND

-722 PTLDANTYDLEGIAS
+722 PTLDANAYDLEGIAS

-743 PTNIPGSSTKPF
+743 PTNIPTTSTNPF
-755 MLFQV
+755 ILFQV

-783 YTRTKNKNGSQ
+783 YVRTKNKNGTQ
-794 ATTWYMNSYSPAL
+794 TTPWALNSYSAAVDNTTITL
-807 DNQTVTLESLA
+807 DSLA
-818 PNLGIQNLTLQLEHY
+818 PNLSLQNLTLELEEY
-833 RGGGQNFKAKF
+833 RGTKYKAKF
-844 YVPFAVS
+844 YVPFAFS

-860 ALWSLPQAWTFD
+860 ALWSLPEGWAFD
-872 EDQYIPVYIRSVS
+872 EDQYIPLYIRSVS

-924 VYLIRSSS
+924 VYLVKSGA

>member
-28 DEMQSKI
+28 DEMQAKI

-45 QYLTVPYLINLS
+45 QYLTVPYLISLK

-79 VDKEF
+79 IDKEF

-124 MPKNCTSLYVFDIL
+124 MPKNCTSLYVFNIL
-138 NGNIVGNSIRYN
+138 NGNIVGDSIKYN

-170 VYNKIEEESDG
+170 VYSKIDEESDT
-181 LHNEIVTETNRAKQA
+181 LHNEIVTETNRAKTA
-196 EQQLQDNIDNESTAR
+196 EQQLQTNINNES
-211 QQADTTLQNNI
+211 
-222 NAEKTARENADTT
+222 
-235 LQNNINAEKT
+235 
-245 AREQAD
+245 
-251 TALGERITAETTARQ
+251 
-266 QADTNLQNSINAEK
+266 

-304 DTALQDSINTHIQNK
+304 DTALQDSINAEKTARENADTALQDSINTHIQNK
-319 NNPHNVTADQIGN
+319 NNPHNVTVDQIGN
-332 VVKTIKGANQTILYG
+332 VVKSINNLVNNITVNGLRGTSITNSSDTITVIGSMI
-347 DVTLTGRRGVNTVGT
+347 DV
-362 GQNINIEGPMYST
+362 
-375 PADNS
+375 
-380 VDVLYSGITALSS
+380 
-393 NIAYTSEISGL
+393 
-404 PSKTGWLYLVS
+404 PSDT
-415 YQVGQAYKKVI
+415 
-426 YNLDGTIYYTHG
+426 NLDNAT
-438 RETDTWIMIENNS
+438 E
-451 GVESINDLTGIV
+451 
-463 TLVASNGNNVA
+463 
-474 KSGNTLNVSGPML
+474 
-487 GTPPSLNLDEANT
+487 
-500 VGIYSLRVAAIYT
+500 VGIYSLSATIQYT
-513 STRSGLPEKDG
+513 SSYTGLPSKSG
-524 WLYMVVYPLSQAA
+524 WLYMLVYQVGTAK
-537 NKQVIY
+537 KQIIY
-543 NKDGTAYWRD
+543 NADGTVYRRD
-553 GVESNWNPISYGGT
+553 NVPSNWLELNYGGGG

-589 VSVTTTVNALH
+589 VRVTNTGNALQ
-600 VSGQY
+600 VRGQY
-605 YVLTQNTPVNATL
+605 YVLSQNSSVNGTL
-618 RPGITTKGSYS
+618 RPGITTIGSYS
-629 FTGGPENETL
+629 FTDGPENETL
-639 IAIETVDSTSG
+639 IAIETVDRTSG

-670 NTNGTATTEW
+670 NTDGTATTGW
-680 IKSGVFSFNNKTGN
+680 INSGVFSFNNKTGN
-694 INVDGRYGNIVEND
+694 INVEGRYGNIVEND

-794 ATTWYMNSYSPAL
+794 ATAWSLNSYSAAV
-807 DNQTVTLESLA
+807 DNQTITLDSLA
-818 PNLGIQNLTLQLEHY
+818 SNLSLQNLTLELEEY
-833 RGGGQNFKAKF
+833 RGTKYKAKF
-844 YVPFAVS
+844 YVPFAFS

-860 ALWSLPQAWTFD
+860 ALWSLPEGWAFD
-872 EDQYIPVYIRSVS
+872 EDQYIPLYIRSVS

-924 VYLIRSSS
+924 VYLVKSGA

>member
-13 WNSVIPATLDTALTF
+13 WNTVIPATLDTALTF
-28 DEMQSKI
+28 DEMQAKI

-45 QYLTVPYLINLS
+45 QYLTVPYLISLK

-79 VDKEF
+79 IDKEF

-124 MPKNCTSLYVFDIL
+124 MPKNCTSLYVFNIL
-138 NGNIVGNSIRYN
+138 NGNIVGDSIKYN

-170 VYNKIEEESDG
+170 VYSKIDEESDT
-181 LHNEIVTETNRAKQA
+181 LHNEIVTETNRAKTA
-196 EQQLQDNIDNESTAR
+196 EQQLQTNINNES
-211 QQADTTLQNNI
+211 
-222 NAEKTARENADTT
+222 
-235 LQNNINAEKT
+235 
-245 AREQAD
+245 
-251 TALGERITAETTARQ
+251 
-266 QADTNLQNSINAEK
+266 

-304 DTALQDSINTHIQNK
+304 DTALQDSINAEKTARENADTALQDSINAEKTARENADTALQDSINAEKTTRENADTALQDSINTHIQNK
-319 NNPHNVTADQIGN
+319 NNPHNVTVDQIGN
-332 VVKTIKGANQTILYG
+332 VVKSINNLVNNITVNGLRGTSITNSSDTI
-347 DVTLTGRRGVNTVGT
+347 TVIGSM
-362 GQNINIEGPMYST
+362 IDT
-375 PADNS
+375 PSD
-380 VDVLYSGITALSS
+380 T
-393 NIAYTSEISGL
+393 
-404 PSKTGWLYLVS
+404 
-415 YQVGQAYKKVI
+415 
-426 YNLDGTIYYTHG
+426 NLDNAI
-438 RETDTWIMIENNS
+438 D
-451 GVESINDLTGIV
+451 
-463 TLVASNGNNVA
+463 
-474 KSGNTLNVSGPML
+474 
-487 GTPPSLNLDEANT
+487 
-500 VGIYSLRVAAIYT
+500 VGIYSLSATIQYT
-513 STRSGLPEKDG
+513 SSYTGLPSKSG
-524 WLYMVVYPLSQAA
+524 WLYMLVYQVDTAK
-537 NKQVIY
+537 KQIIY
-543 NKDGTAYWRD
+543 NADGTVYRRENAA
-553 GVESNWNPISYGGT
+553 SNWLELNYGGGG

-580 ALTLNGDQG
+580 AITLNGDQG
-589 VSVTTTVNALH
+589 IRITNTGNALQ
-600 VSGQY
+600 VRGQY
-605 YVLTQNTPVNATL
+605 YVLSQNSSVNGTL
-618 RPGITTKGSYS
+618 RPGITTIGSYS
-629 FTGGPENETL
+629 FTDGPENETL
-639 IAIETVDSTSG
+639 IAIETIDRTSG

-670 NTNGTATTEW
+670 NTDGTATTGW
-680 IKSGVFSFNNKTGN
+680 INSGVFNFNNKTGN
-694 INVDGRYGNIVEND
+694 INVEGRYGNIVEND

-722 PTLDANTYDLEGIAS
+722 PTLDANAYDLEGIAS

-743 PTNIPGSSTKPF
+743 PTNIPTTSTNPF
-755 MLFQV
+755 ILFQV

-783 YTRTKNKNGSQ
+783 YVRTKNKNGTQVTAWSL
-794 ATTWYMNSYSPAL
+794 NSYSAAVDNTTITL
-807 DNQTVTLESLA
+807 DSLA
-818 PNLGIQNLTLQLEHY
+818 PNLSLQNLTLELEEY
-833 RGGGQNFKAKF
+833 RGTKYKAKF
-844 YVPFAVS
+844 YVPFAFS

-860 ALWSLPQAWTFD
+860 ALWSLPEGWAFD
-872 EDQYIPVYIRSVS
+872 EDQYIPLYIRSVS

-924 VYLIRSSS
+924 IYLVKSGA

>member
-28 DEMQSKI
+28 DEMQAKI

-45 QYLTVPYLINLS
+45 QYLTVPYLISLK

-79 VDKEF
+79 IDKEF

-124 MPKNCTSLYVFDIL
+124 MPKNCTSLYVFNIL
-138 NGNIVGNSIRYN
+138 NGNIVGDSIKYN

-170 VYNKIEEESDG
+170 VYSKIDEESDT
-181 LHNEIVTETNRAKQA
+181 LHNEIVTETNRAKTA
-196 EQQLQDNIDNESTAR
+196 EQQLQTNINNES
-211 QQADTTLQNNI
+211 
-222 NAEKTARENADTT
+222 
-235 LQNNINAEKT
+235 
-245 AREQAD
+245 
-251 TALGERITAETTARQ
+251 
-266 QADTNLQNSINAEK
+266 

-304 DTALQDSINTHIQNK
+304 DTALQDSINAEKTARENADTALQDSINTHIQNK
-319 NNPHNVTADQIGN
+319 NNPHNVTVDQIGN
-332 VVKTIKGANQTILYG
+332 VVKSINNLVNNITVNGLRGTSITNSSDTITVIGSMI
-347 DVTLTGRRGVNTVGT
+347 DV
-362 GQNINIEGPMYST
+362 
-375 PADNS
+375 
-380 VDVLYSGITALSS
+380 
-393 NIAYTSEISGL
+393 
-404 PSKTGWLYLVS
+404 PSDT
-415 YQVGQAYKKVI
+415 
-426 YNLDGTIYYTHG
+426 NLDNAT
-438 RETDTWIMIENNS
+438 E
-451 GVESINDLTGIV
+451 
-463 TLVASNGNNVA
+463 
-474 KSGNTLNVSGPML
+474 
-487 GTPPSLNLDEANT
+487 
-500 VGIYSLRVAAIYT
+500 VGIYSLSAAIQYT
-513 STRSGLPEKDG
+513 SSYTGLPSKSG
-524 WLYMVVYPLSQAA
+524 WLYMLVYQVGTAK
-537 NKQVIY
+537 KQIIY
-543 NKDGTAYWRD
+543 NADGTVYRRD
-553 GVESNWNPISYGGT
+553 NGASNWLELNYGGGG

-589 VSVTTTVNALH
+589 VRVTNTGIALQ
-600 VSGQY
+600 VRGQY
-605 YVLTQNTPVNATL
+605 YVLSQNSSVNGTL
-618 RPGITTKGSYS
+618 RPGITTIGSYS
-629 FTGGPENETL
+629 FTDGPENETL
-639 IAIETVDSTSG
+639 IAIETVDRTSG

-658 YCSSGNIYVRRT
+658 YCSNGNIYVRRT
-670 NTNGTATTEW
+670 NTDGTATTGW
-680 IKSGVFSFNNKTGN
+680 INSGVFSFNNKTGN
-694 INVDGRYGNIVEND
+694 INVEGRYGNIVEND

-743 PTNIPGSSTKPF
+743 PTNIPTASTNPF
-755 MLFQV
+755 ILFQV

-783 YTRTKNKNGSQ
+783 YVRTKNKNGTQVTAWSL
-794 ATTWYMNSYSPAL
+794 NSYSAAV
-807 DNQTVTLESLA
+807 DNQTITLDSLA
-818 PNLGIQNLTLQLEHY
+818 PNLGLQNLTLELEEY
-833 RGGGQNFKAKF
+833 RGTKYKAKF
-844 YVPFAVS
+844 YVPFAFS

-860 ALWSLPQAWTFD
+860 ALWSLPEGWAFD
-872 EDQYIPVYIRSVS
+872 EDQYIPLYIRSVS
-885 SGASSFGY
+885 TGASSFGY

-901 QLIIGGTGQSIPA
+901 QLIIGETGQSIPA

-924 VYLIRSSS
+924 IYLVKSGA

>member
-45 QYLTVPYLINLS
+45 QYLTVPYLISLR

-155 MHNADPNAHQALFEA
+155 MHNADPNAHQALFEE
-170 VYNKIEEESDG
+170 VYNKIEEESNG
-181 LHNEIVTETNRAKQA
+181 LHNEIVDETNRAKQA
-196 EQQLQDNIDNESTAR
+196 EQQLQSNINTETSAR
-211 QQADTTLQNNI
+211 QAGD
-222 NAEKTARENADTT
+222 A
-235 LQNNINAEKT
+235 
-245 AREQAD
+245 
-251 TALGERITAETTARQ
+251 ALGERITAETTARQ

-280 TAREQADTTLQNN
+280 TAREQADTALRNSLDEEIGDRIDGEDTINN
-293 INAEKTARENA
+293 KI
-304 DTALQDSINTHIQNK
+304 DTHIANK

-332 VVKTIKGANQTILYG
+332 VVKTINSLVNNITVNGS
-347 DVTLTGRRGVNTVGT
+347 RGT
-362 GQNINIEGPMYST
+362 S
-375 PADNS
+375 
-380 VDVLYSGITALSS
+380 ITNSS
-393 NIAYTSEISGL
+393 NTITVIGSMIDV
-404 PSKTGWLYLVS
+404 PSDT
-415 YQVGQAYKKVI
+415 
-426 YNLDGTIYYTHG
+426 NLDNAT
-438 RETDTWIMIENNS
+438 E
-451 GVESINDLTGIV
+451 
-463 TLVASNGNNVA
+463 
-474 KSGNTLNVSGPML
+474 
-487 GTPPSLNLDEANT
+487 
-500 VGIYSLRVAAIYT
+500 VGIYSLSDTIQYT
-513 STRSGLPEKDG
+513 SSYTGLPSKSG
-524 WLYMVVYPLSQAA
+524 WLYMLVYQVGTAK
-537 NKQVIY
+537 KQIIY
-543 NKDGTAYWRD
+543 NADGTVYRRENAT
-553 GVESNWNPISYGGT
+553 SNWLELNYGGGG

-605 YVLTQNTPVNATL
+605 YVLSQNSSVNGTL
-618 RPGITTKGSYS
+618 KPGITTIGSHS
-629 FTGGPENETL
+629 FTDGPENETL
-639 IAIETVDSTSG
+639 IAIETVARISG
-650 SYNFFQVG
+650 SYDFFQVG
-658 YCSSGNIYVRRT
+658 YCSSGNIYVRLA
-670 NTNGTATTEW
+670 NKNGAVTTGW
-680 IKSGVFSFNNKTGN
+680 KNSGVFSFNNKTGN
-694 INVDGRYGNIVEND
+694 INVEGRYGNIVEND

-743 PTNIPGSSTKPF
+743 PTNIPTTSTNPF
-755 MLFQV
+755 ILFQV

-783 YTRTKNKNGSQ
+783 YVRTKNKNGTQVTAWSL
-794 ATTWYMNSYSPAL
+794 NSYSAAV
-807 DNQTVTLESLA
+807 DNQTITLDSLA
-818 PNLGIQNLTLQLEHY
+818 SNLSLQNLTLELEEY
-833 RGGGQNFKAKF
+833 RGTKYKAKF
-844 YVPFAVS
+844 YVPFAFS

-860 ALWSLPQAWTFD
+860 ALWSLPEGWAFD
-872 EDQYIPVYIRSVS
+872 EDQYIPLYIRSVS
-885 SGASSFGY
+885 SGESSFGY

-924 VYLIRSSS
+924 VYLVKSGA

>member
-13 WNSVIPATLDTALTF
+13 WNSVIPATLDTSLTF
-28 DEMQSKI
+28 DEMQARI

-45 QYLTVPYLINLS
+45 QYLTVPYLISLR

-96 NVFNDAA
+96 NVFNDVA

-124 MPKNCTSLYVFDIL
+124 MPKNCTSLYTFDIL
-138 NGNIVGNSIRYN
+138 NGNIVGDSIRYN

-181 LHNEIVTETNRAKQA
+181 LHNEIVTETNRATQA
-196 EQQLQDNIDNESTAR
+196 ERQLQTNINNEATAR

-222 NAEKTARENADTT
+222 NSEKTARENADKALKTSIDDEISDRIDGEDA
-235 LQNNINAEKT
+235 INAK
-245 AREQAD
+245 
-251 TALGERITAETTARQ
+251 I
-266 QADTNLQNSINAEK
+266 
-280 TAREQADTTLQNN
+280 
-293 INAEKTARENA
+293 
-304 DTALQDSINTHIQNK
+304 DSHIQNK
-319 NNPHNVTADQIGN
+319 NNPHNVTVDQIGN
-332 VVKTIKGANQTILYG
+332 VVKSIKGANQTILYG
-347 DVTLTGRRGVNTVGT
+347 DVTLRGSRGVNTVGT

-380 VDVLYSGITALSS
+380 VDVLYNGITALSS
-393 NIAYTSEISGL
+393 NIAYTSEKSGL

-415 YQVGQAYKKVI
+415 YQVGQSFKKVI

-438 RETDTWIMIENNS
+438 GETDTWLMIENNS

-463 TLVASNGNNVA
+463 TLDASNGNNVA

-500 VGIYSLRVAAIYT
+500 VGIYSLSISSIYT
-513 STRSGLPEKDG
+513 SAYSGLPEKNG
-524 WLYMVVYPLSQAA
+524 WLYLLVYGIPQGS
-537 NKQVIY
+537 NKQVVY
-543 NKDGTAYWRD
+543 NKDGTAYCRNSII
-553 GVESNWNPISYGGT
+553 SNWDTITYGG
-567 GTAGVSSINSLTG
+567 GSTAGVSSINALTG

-589 VSVTTTVNALH
+589 VRVTNTGNALQ
-600 VSGQY
+600 VRGQY
-605 YVLTQNTPVNATL
+605 YVLSQNSSVNGTL
-618 RPGITTKGSYS
+618 RPGITTIGSYS
-629 FTGGPENETL
+629 FTDGPENETL
-639 IAIETVDSTSG
+639 IAIETVDRTSG

-658 YCSSGNIYVRRT
+658 YCSSGNIYVRRV
-670 NTNGTATTEW
+670 NTNGTATGW
-680 IKSGVFSFNNKTGN
+680 INSGVFGFNNKTGN
-694 INVDGRYGNIVEND
+694 INVEGRYGNIVEND

-743 PTNIPGSSTKPF
+743 PTNIPTSSTNPF
-755 MLFQV
+755 ILFQV

-783 YTRTKNKNGSQ
+783 YARTKNKNGTQ
-794 ATTWYMNSYSPAL
+794 VTGWTLNSYSAAV
-807 DNQTVTLESLA
+807 DNQTITLDSLA
-818 PNLGIQNLTLQLEHY
+818 SNLGLQNLTLELEEY
-833 RGGGQNFKAKF
+833 RGTKYKAKF
-844 YVPFAVS
+844 YVPFAFS

-860 ALWSLPQAWTFD
+860 ALWSLPEGWAFD
-872 EDQYIPVYIRSVS
+872 EDQYIPLYIRSVS
-885 SGASSFGY
+885 SGGSSFGY

-914 GWVVRFCNSD
+914 GWIVRFCNSD
-924 VYLIRSSS
+924 VYLVKSGA

>member
-28 DEMQSKI
+28 DEMQAKI

-45 QYLTVPYLINLS
+45 QYLTVPYLISLK

-79 VDKEF
+79 IDKEF

-124 MPKNCTSLYVFDIL
+124 MPKNCTSLYVFNIL
-138 NGNIVGNSIRYN
+138 NGNIVGDSIKYN

-170 VYNKIEEESDG
+170 VYSKIDEESDT
-181 LHNEIVTETNRAKQA
+181 LHNEIVTETNRAKTA
-196 EQQLQDNIDNESTAR
+196 EQQLQTNINNES
-211 QQADTTLQNNI
+211 
-222 NAEKTARENADTT
+222 
-235 LQNNINAEKT
+235 
-245 AREQAD
+245 
-251 TALGERITAETTARQ
+251 
-266 QADTNLQNSINAEK
+266 

-304 DTALQDSINTHIQNK
+304 DTALQDSINAEKTARENADTALQDSINTHIQNK
-319 NNPHNVTADQIGN
+319 NNPHNVTVDQIGN
-332 VVKTIKGANQTILYG
+332 VVKSINNLVNNITVNGLRGTSITNSSDTI
-347 DVTLTGRRGVNTVGT
+347 TVIGSM
-362 GQNINIEGPMYST
+362 ID
-375 PADNS
+375 A
-380 VDVLYSGITALSS
+380 
-393 NIAYTSEISGL
+393 
-404 PSKTGWLYLVS
+404 PSDT
-415 YQVGQAYKKVI
+415 
-426 YNLDGTIYYTHG
+426 NLDNAT
-438 RETDTWIMIENNS
+438 E
-451 GVESINDLTGIV
+451 
-463 TLVASNGNNVA
+463 
-474 KSGNTLNVSGPML
+474 
-487 GTPPSLNLDEANT
+487 
-500 VGIYSLRVAAIYT
+500 VGIYSLSATIQYT
-513 STRSGLPEKDG
+513 SSYTGLPSKSG
-524 WLYMVVYPLSQAA
+524 WLYMLVYQVGTAK
-537 NKQVIY
+537 KQIIY
-543 NKDGTAYWRD
+543 NADGTVYRRENAA
-553 GVESNWNPISYGGT
+553 SNWLELNYGGGG

-589 VSVTTTVNALH
+589 VRVTNTGNALQ
-600 VSGQY
+600 VRGQY
-605 YVLTQNTPVNATL
+605 YVLSQNSSVNGTL
-618 RPGITTKGSYS
+618 RPGITTIGSYS
-629 FTGGPENETL
+629 FTDGPENETL
-639 IAIETVDSTSG
+639 IAIETVDRTSG

-670 NTNGTATTEW
+670 NTDGTATTGW
-680 IKSGVFSFNNKTGN
+680 INSGVFSFNNKTGN
-694 INVDGRYGNIVEND
+694 INVEGRYGNIVEND

-743 PTNIPGSSTKPF
+743 PTNIPTASTNPF
-755 MLFQV
+755 ILFQV

-783 YTRTKNKNGSQ
+783 YVRTKNKNGTQVTAWSL
-794 ATTWYMNSYSPAL
+794 NSYSAAV
-807 DNQTVTLESLA
+807 DNQTITLDSLA
-818 PNLGIQNLTLQLEHY
+818 PNLGLQNLTLELEEY
-833 RGGGQNFKAKF
+833 RGTKYKAKF
-844 YVPFAVS
+844 YVPFAFS

-860 ALWSLPQAWTFD
+860 ALWSLPKGWAFD
-872 EDQYIPVYIRSVS
+872 EDQYIPLYIRSVS
-885 SGASSFGY
+885 TGASSFGY

-901 QLIIGGTGQSIPA
+901 QLIIGETGQSIPA

-924 VYLIRSSS
+924 IYLVKSGA

>member
-45 QYLTVPYLINLS
+45 QYLTVPYLISLG

-235 LQNNINAEKT
+235 LQNSINAEKT

-251 TALGERITAETTARQ
+251 TALRNSLDKEIGDRIDGE
-266 QADTNLQNSINAEK
+266 DTINNK
-280 TAREQADTTLQNN
+280 ID
-293 INAEKTARENA
+293 
-304 DTALQDSINTHIQNK
+304 THIANK

-332 VVKTIKGANQTILYG
+332 VVKTINNLVNNITVNGSRGTSITNGSNTITVKGSMI
-347 DVTLTGRRGVNTVGT
+347 D
-362 GQNINIEGPMYST
+362 I
-375 PADNS
+375 
-380 VDVLYSGITALSS
+380 
-393 NIAYTSEISGL
+393 
-404 PSKTGWLYLVS
+404 PSDT
-415 YQVGQAYKKVI
+415 
-426 YNLDGTIYYTHG
+426 NLDNAT
-438 RETDTWIMIENNS
+438 E
-451 GVESINDLTGIV
+451 
-463 TLVASNGNNVA
+463 
-474 KSGNTLNVSGPML
+474 
-487 GTPPSLNLDEANT
+487 
-500 VGIYSLRVAAIYT
+500 VGIYSLSATIQYT
-513 STRSGLPEKDG
+513 SSYTGLPSKSG
-524 WLYMVVYPLSQAA
+524 WLYMLVYQVDTAK
-537 NKQVIY
+537 KQIIY
-543 NKDGTAYWRD
+543 NADGTVYRRENAA
-553 GVESNWNPISYGGT
+553 SNWLELNYGGGG

-580 ALTLNGDQG
+580 AITLNGDQG
-589 VSVTTTVNALH
+589 VRVTNTGNALQ
-600 VSGQY
+600 VRGQY
-605 YVLTQNTPVNATL
+605 YVLSQNSSVNGTL
-618 RPGITTKGSYS
+618 RPGITTIGSYS
-629 FTGGPENETL
+629 FTDGPENETL
-639 IAIETVDSTSG
+639 IAIETVDRTSG

-658 YCSSGNIYVRRT
+658 YCSSGNIYVRRV
-670 NTNGTATTEW
+670 NTNGTATTGW
-680 IKSGVFSFNNKTGN
+680 INSGVFSFNNKTGN
-694 INVDGRYGNIVEND
+694 INVEGRYGNIVEND

-743 PTNIPGSSTKPF
+743 PTNIPASSTKPF
-755 MLFQV
+755 ILFQV

-783 YTRTKNKNGSQ
+783 YVRTKNKNGSQ
-794 ATTWYMNSYSPAL
+794 LTAWSMNSYSPAL
-807 DNQTVTLESLA
+807 DNQTITLDSLA
-818 PNLGIQNLTLQLEHY
+818 ANLGIQNLTLQLEHY
-833 RGGGQNFKAKF
+833 RGVSFKAKF

-860 ALWSLPQAWTFD
+860 ALWSLPKGWAFD
-872 EDQYIPVYIRSVS
+872 EDQYIPLYIRSVS

-924 VYLIRSSS
+924 VYLVRSGA

>member
-13 WNSVIPATLDTALTF
+13 WNTVIPATLDTALTF
-28 DEMQSKI
+28 DEMQAKI

-45 QYLTVPYLINLS
+45 QYLTVPYLISLK

-138 NGNIVGNSIRYN
+138 NGNIVGNSIKYN

-155 MHNADPNAHQALFEA
+155 MHNADPNAHQELFEA

-245 AREQAD
+245 ARQQAD

-280 TAREQADTTLQNN
+280 TAREQADTALRNSLDEEISDRIDGEDA
-293 INAEKTARENA
+293 INAKINA
-304 DTALQDSINTHIQNK
+304 HIQNK
-319 NNPHNVTADQIGN
+319 NNPHNVTVDQIGN
-332 VVKTIKGANQTILYG
+332 VVKAINSLVNNITVNGSKG
-347 DVTLTGRRGVNTVGT
+347 
-362 GQNINIEGPMYST
+362 
-375 PADNS
+375 NS
-380 VDVLYSGITALSS
+380 VVTDSNTITVNGAMLDVPGDTNLDNATEVGIYSLSA
-393 NIAYTSEISGL
+393 NIQYTSSYKGL
-404 PSKTGWLYLVS
+404 PSKTGWLYMLV
-415 YQVGQAYKKVI
+415 YKVGTGKKQIV
-426 YNLDGTIYYTHG
+426 YN
-438 RETDTWIMIENNS
+438 
-451 GVESINDLTGIV
+451 
-463 TLVASNGNNVA
+463 A
-474 KSGNTLNVSGPML
+474 
-487 GTPPSLNLDEANT
+487 
-500 VGIYSLRVAAIYT
+500 
-513 STRSGLPEKDG
+513 
-524 WLYMVVYPLSQAA
+524 
-537 NKQVIY
+537 
-543 NKDGTAYWRD
+543 DGTAYRRD
-553 GVESNWNPISYGGT
+553 NALTNWLELNYGGG
-567 GTAGVSSINSLTG
+567 GTSGVSSINSLTG

-589 VSVTTTVNALH
+589 VRITSTVNAIH

-605 YVLTQNTPVNATL
+605 YVLSQNSSVNVTL
-618 RPGITTKGSYS
+618 RPGITTIGSYS
-629 FTGGPENETL
+629 FTDGPENETL
-639 IAIETVDSTSG
+639 IAIETVDSISG

-658 YCSSGNIYVRRT
+658 YCSSGNIYVRRA
-670 NTNGTATTEW
+670 NTNGTATTGW
-680 IKSGVFSFNNKTGN
+680 INSGVFSFNNKTGN
-694 INVDGRYGNIVEND
+694 INVEGRYGNIVEND

-743 PTNIPGSSTKPF
+743 PTNIPVSSTAPF
-755 MLFQV
+755 MLLQV

-783 YTRTKNKNGSQ
+783 YVRTKNKNGSKST
-794 ATTWYMNSYSPAL
+794 AWYMNSYSPAL
-807 DNQTVTLESLA
+807 DNQTIILDSLA
-818 PNLGIQNLTLQLEHY
+818 PNLGIKNLTLQIEHY
-833 RGGGQNFKAKF
+833 RGGGQKFKAKF

-860 ALWSLPQAWTFD
+860 ALWSLPEGWAFD
-872 EDQYIPVYIRSVS
+872 EVQYIPLYIRSVS

-924 VYLIRSSS
+924 VYLVRSY

>member
-45 QYLTVPYLINLS
+45 QYLTVPYLISLG

-170 VYNKIEEESDG
+170 VYNKIEEESNG

-235 LQNNINAEKT
+235 LQNSINAEKT

-251 TALGERITAETTARQ
+251 TALRNSLDEEIGDRINGE
-266 QADTNLQNSINAEK
+266 DTINNK
-280 TAREQADTTLQNN
+280 ID
-293 INAEKTARENA
+293 
-304 DTALQDSINTHIQNK
+304 THIANK

-332 VVKTIKGANQTILYG
+332 VVKTINNLVNNITVNGS
-347 DVTLTGRRGVNTVGT
+347 RGT
-362 GQNINIEGPMYST
+362 S
-375 PADNS
+375 
-380 VDVLYSGITALSS
+380 ITNSS
-393 NIAYTSEISGL
+393 NTITVIGSMIDT
-404 PSKTGWLYLVS
+404 PSDT
-415 YQVGQAYKKVI
+415 
-426 YNLDGTIYYTHG
+426 NLDNAT
-438 RETDTWIMIENNS
+438 E
-451 GVESINDLTGIV
+451 
-463 TLVASNGNNVA
+463 
-474 KSGNTLNVSGPML
+474 
-487 GTPPSLNLDEANT
+487 
-500 VGIYSLRVAAIYT
+500 VGIYSLSATIQYT
-513 STRSGLPEKDG
+513 SSYTGLPSKSG
-524 WLYMVVYPLSQAA
+524 WLYMLVYQVGTAK
-537 NKQVIY
+537 KQIIY
-543 NKDGTAYWRD
+543 NADGTVYRRENAA
-553 GVESNWNPISYGGT
+553 SNWLELNYGGGG

-580 ALTLNGDQG
+580 EITLNGDQG
-589 VSVTTTVNALH
+589 VRITNTRNAIH

-605 YVLTQNTPVNATL
+605 YVLSQNTSINGTL
-618 RPGITTKGSYS
+618 RPGITAAGNYAFTNTPQNKSVMYVITVDYKSNEYIYAQYAVCFDYSIYRRLSNADGSTATEWYYNGVTDINGTKGSII
-629 FTGGPENETL
+629 FEARNG
-639 IAIETVDSTSG
+639 TSI
-650 SYNFFQVG
+650 SK
-658 YCSSGNIYVRRT
+658 SGNTFTVLGPIARSPNFSL
-670 NTNGTATTEW
+670 NTNN
-680 IKSGVFSFNNKTGN
+680 SV
-694 INVDGRYGNIVEND
+694 
-708 TSSHFFVNGPIRRL
+708 
-722 PTLDANTYDLEGIAS
+722 GIFS
-737 FDYGTL
+737 FDYDSSPVGM
-743 PTNIPGSSTKPF
+743 PTEA
-755 MLFQV
+755 
-760 RTNATDTNTYYTQW
+760 TNAYVMLQVMTDGTNSIESYTQ
-774 LIDKSNGKM
+774 LVIDKDDGKM
-783 YTRTKNKNGSQ
+783 FTRTKNNNGSQ
-794 ATTWYMNSYSPAL
+794 ATAWKLSSYSPAL
-807 DNQTVTLESLA
+807 DNQTITLDSLA
-818 PNLGIQNLTLQLEHY
+818 PNLGIQNLTLQLEQY
-833 RGGGQNFKAKF
+833 RGVTFKAKF

-860 ALWSLPQAWTFD
+860 ALWSLPEGWAFD
-872 EDQYIPVYIRSVS
+872 EDQYIPLYIRSVS
-885 SGASSFGY
+885 TGASSFGY

-924 VYLIRSSS
+924 IYLVKSGA

>member
-45 QYLTVPYLINLS
+45 QYLTVPYLISLG

-118 FLSTEY
+118 FLSTDY

-235 LQNNINAEKT
+235 LQNSINAEKT

-251 TALGERITAETTARQ
+251 TALRNSLDEEIGDRINGE
-266 QADTNLQNSINAEK
+266 DTINNK
-280 TAREQADTTLQNN
+280 ID
-293 INAEKTARENA
+293 
-304 DTALQDSINTHIQNK
+304 THIANK

-332 VVKTIKGANQTILYG
+332 VVKTINNLVNNISITGGRGTE
-347 DVTLTGRRGVNTVGT
+347 VLTSSNSIAIT
-362 GQNINIEGPMYST
+362 GPMYDVPSNPSLDNMLST
-375 PADNS
+375 
-380 VDVLYSGITALSS
+380 GIYALSAS
-393 NIAYTSEISGL
+393 VEYTTTYSGL
-404 PSKTGWLYLVS
+404 PNKTGWLYLLV
-415 YQVGQAYKKVI
+415 YAVGNEKKQII
-426 YNLDGTIYYTHG
+426 YNADGTVYR
-438 RETDTWIMIENNS
+438 RENA
-451 GVESINDLTGIV
+451 
-463 TLVASNGNNVA
+463 ASNWLE
-474 KSGNTLNVSGPML
+474 LN
-487 GTPPSLNLDEANT
+487 
-500 VGIYSLRVAAIYT
+500 
-513 STRSGLPEKDG
+513 
-524 WLYMVVYPLSQAA
+524 
-537 NKQVIY
+537 
-543 NKDGTAYWRD
+543 
-553 GVESNWNPISYGGT
+553 YGGGG

-589 VSVTTTVNALH
+589 VRITTTGNAIH

-605 YVLTQNTPVNATL
+605 YVLSQNTSINGTL
-618 RPGITTKGSYS
+618 RPGITAAGNYAFTNTPQNKSVMYVITVDYKSNEYIYAQYAVCFDYSIYRRLSNADGSTATEWFYNGVTDINGTKGSIIFEARNGAS
-629 FTGGPENETL
+629 
-639 IAIETVDSTSG
+639 ISK
-650 SYNFFQVG
+650 
-658 YCSSGNIYVRRT
+658 SGNTFTVLGSIARSPNFSL
-670 NTNGTATTEW
+670 NTNN
-680 IKSGVFSFNNKTGN
+680 SV
-694 INVDGRYGNIVEND
+694 
-708 TSSHFFVNGPIRRL
+708 
-722 PTLDANTYDLEGIAS
+722 GIFS
-737 FDYGTL
+737 FDYDSSPVGM
-743 PTNIPGSSTKPF
+743 PTEA
-755 MLFQV
+755 
-760 RTNATDTNTYYTQW
+760 TNAYVMLQVMTDGTNSIESYTQ
-774 LIDKSNGKM
+774 LVIDKDDGKM
-783 YTRTKNKNGSQ
+783 FTRTKNNNGSQ
-794 ATTWYMNSYSPAL
+794 ATAWKLSSYSPAL
-807 DNQTVTLESLA
+807 DNQTITLDSLA
-818 PNLGIQNLTLQLEHY
+818 PNLGIQNLTLQLEQY
-833 RGGGQNFKAKF
+833 RGVTFKAKF
-844 YVPFAVS
+844 YVPFSIS
-851 NSNSPLTEI
+851 NSTTPLTQVS
-860 ALWSLPQAWTFD
+860 LWSLPAGWAFD
-872 EDQYIPVYIRSVS
+872 EEQNIPVYFFSTSPR
-885 SGASSFGY
+885 ANLFGY
-893 IQCSNNAM
+893 LHCVDNYIEVEFSDT
-901 QLIIGGTGQSIPA
+901 LTSISA
-914 GWVVRFCNSD
+914 GWILRCCNSD
-924 VYLIRSSS
+924 LYLVKTSQ

>member
-45 QYLTVPYLINLS
+45 QYLTVPYLISLG

-222 NAEKTARENADTT
+222 NAEKTARE
-235 LQNNINAEKT
+235 
-245 AREQAD
+245 QAD

-280 TAREQADTTLQNN
+280 TAREQADTALG
-293 INAEKTARENA
+293 EKKKPPKKKA
-304 DTALQDSINTHIQNK
+304 DTALRNSLDKEIGDRIDGEDAINNKIDTHIANK

-332 VVKTIKGANQTILYG
+332 VVKTINNLVNNISITGGRGTN
-347 DVTLTGRRGVNTVGT
+347 VLTSSNSIAIT
-362 GQNINIEGPMYST
+362 GPMYDVPSN
-375 PADNS
+375 PSLDNM
-380 VDVLYSGITALSS
+380 LNTGIYALSA
-393 NIAYTSEISGL
+393 NVEYTTTYSGL
-404 PSKTGWLYLVS
+404 PNKTGWLYLLV
-415 YQVGQAYKKVI
+415 YAVGNAKKQII
-426 YNLDGTIYYTHG
+426 YNT
-438 RETDTWIMIENNS
+438 
-451 GVESINDLTGIV
+451 
-463 TLVASNGNNVA
+463 
-474 KSGNTLNVSGPML
+474 
-487 GTPPSLNLDEANT
+487 
-500 VGIYSLRVAAIYT
+500 
-513 STRSGLPEKDG
+513 
-524 WLYMVVYPLSQAA
+524 
-537 NKQVIY
+537 
-543 NKDGTAYWRD
+543 DGTAYRRENAQTNWLQLYS
-553 GVESNWNPISYGGT
+553 ESGGGGT
-567 GTAGVSSINSLTG
+567 SGVSSINSLTG
-580 ALTLNGDQG
+580 ALTINGDQG
-589 VSVTTTVNALH
+589 VRITTTENAIH

-605 YVLTQNTPVNATL
+605 YVLSQNTSINGTL
-618 RPGITTKGSYS
+618 RPGITAAGNYAFTNTPQNKSVMYVITVDYKSNEYIYAQYAVCFDYSIYRRLSNADGSKATEWYYNGVTDINGTKGSIIFEARNGAS
-629 FTGGPENETL
+629 
-639 IAIETVDSTSG
+639 ISK
-650 SYNFFQVG
+650 
-658 YCSSGNIYVRRT
+658 SGNTFTVLGSIARSPNFSL
-670 NTNGTATTEW
+670 NTNN
-680 IKSGVFSFNNKTGN
+680 SV
-694 INVDGRYGNIVEND
+694 
-708 TSSHFFVNGPIRRL
+708 
-722 PTLDANTYDLEGIAS
+722 GIFS
-737 FDYGTL
+737 FDYDSSPVGM
-743 PTNIPGSSTKPF
+743 PTEA
-755 MLFQV
+755 
-760 RTNATDTNTYYTQW
+760 TNAYVMLQVMTDGTNSIESYTQ
-774 LIDKSNGKM
+774 LVIDKDDGKM
-783 YTRTKNKNGSQ
+783 FTRTKNNNGSQ
-794 ATTWYMNSYSPAL
+794 ATAWKLSSYSPAL
-807 DNQTVTLESLA
+807 DNQTITLDSLA
-818 PNLGIQNLTLQLEHY
+818 PNLGIQNLTLQLEQY
-833 RGGGQNFKAKF
+833 RGVTFKAKF

-860 ALWSLPQAWTFD
+860 ALWSLPEGWAFD
-872 EDQYIPVYIRSVS
+872 DDQYIPLYIRSVS

-924 VYLIRSSS
+924 VYLIKSGA

>member
-45 QYLTVPYLINLS
+45 QYLTVPYLISLG

-196 EQQLQDNIDNESTAR
+196 EQQLQKNINNESTAR
-211 QQADTTLQNNI
+211 QQ
-222 NAEKTARENADTT
+222 ADTT

-280 TAREQADTTLQNN
+280 TAREQADTALGERITAETTARQQADTNLQNS
-293 INAEKTARENA
+293 INAEKTAREQA
-304 DTALQDSINTHIQNK
+304 DTALRNSLDKEIGDRIDGEDAINNKIDTHIANK

-332 VVKTIKGANQTILYG
+332 VVKTINNLVNNITVNGS
-347 DVTLTGRRGVNTVGT
+347 RGT
-362 GQNINIEGPMYST
+362 S
-375 PADNS
+375 
-380 VDVLYSGITALSS
+380 ITNSS
-393 NIAYTSEISGL
+393 NTITVKGSMIDA
-404 PSKTGWLYLVS
+404 PSDT
-415 YQVGQAYKKVI
+415 
-426 YNLDGTIYYTHG
+426 NLDNAT
-438 RETDTWIMIENNS
+438 E
-451 GVESINDLTGIV
+451 
-463 TLVASNGNNVA
+463 
-474 KSGNTLNVSGPML
+474 
-487 GTPPSLNLDEANT
+487 
-500 VGIYSLRVAAIYT
+500 VGIYSLSATTQYT
-513 STRSGLPEKDG
+513 SSYTGLPSKSG
-524 WLYMVVYPLSQAA
+524 WLYMLVYQVGTAK
-537 NKQVIY
+537 KQIIY
-543 NKDGTAYWRD
+543 NADGTVYRRENAA
-553 GVESNWNPISYGGT
+553 SNWLELNYGGGG

-580 ALTLNGDQG
+580 ALTINGDQG

-658 YCSSGNIYVRRT
+658 YCLSGNIYVRRT

-708 TSSHFFVNGPIRRL
+708 TASHFFVNGPIRRL

-833 RGGGQNFKAKF
+833 RGGGQIFKAKF

-860 ALWSLPQAWTFD
+860 ALWSLPNAWTFD
-872 EDQYIPVYIRSVS
+872 ENQYIPVYIRSVS

>member
-13 WNSVIPATLDTALTF
+13 WNSVIPATLDTSLTF
-28 DEMQSKI
+28 DEMQARI

-45 QYLTVPYLINLS
+45 QYLTVPYLISLR

-96 NVFNDAA
+96 NVFNDVA

-124 MPKNCTSLYVFDIL
+124 MPKNCTSLYTFDIL
-138 NGNIVGNSIRYN
+138 NGNIVGDSIRYN

-222 NAEKTARENADTT
+222 NAEKTARENADTA

-245 AREQAD
+245 ARENAD
-251 TALGERITAETTARQ
+251 TA
-266 QADTNLQNSINAEK
+266 
-280 TAREQADTTLQNN
+280 LQNN

-319 NNPHNVTADQIGN
+319 NNPHNVTIDQIGN
-332 VVKTIKGANQTILYG
+332 VVKTINNLVNNITVNGLRGTSITNSSDTITVKGSMIETPSDTNLDNATEVGIYSLSATI
-347 DVTLTGRRGVNTVGT
+347 
-362 GQNINIEGPMYST
+362 Q
-375 PADNS
+375 
-380 VDVLYSGITALSS
+380 
-393 NIAYTSEISGL
+393 YTSSYSGL
-404 PSKTGWLYLVS
+404 PSKS
-415 YQVGQAYKKVI
+415 
-426 YNLDGTIYYTHG
+426 
-438 RETDTWIMIENNS
+438 
-451 GVESINDLTGIV
+451 
-463 TLVASNGNNVA
+463 
-474 KSGNTLNVSGPML
+474 
-487 GTPPSLNLDEANT
+487 
-500 VGIYSLRVAAIYT
+500 
-513 STRSGLPEKDG
+513 G
-524 WLYMVVYPLSQAA
+524 WLYMLVYQVGTAK
-537 NKQVIY
+537 KQIIY
-543 NKDGTAYWRD
+543 NADGTVYRRENA
-553 GVESNWNPISYGGT
+553 ESNWLELNYGGGG

-589 VSVTTTVNALH
+589 VRVTNTGNALQ
-600 VSGQY
+600 VRGQY
-605 YVLTQNTPVNATL
+605 YVLSQNSSVNGTL
-618 RPGITTKGSYS
+618 RPGITTIGSYS
-629 FTGGPENETL
+629 FTDGPENETL
-639 IAIETVDSTSG
+639 IAIETVDRTSG

-658 YCSSGNIYVRRT
+658 YCLSGNIYVRSV
-670 NTNGTATTEW
+670 NTNGTATTGW
-680 IKSGVFSFNNKTGN
+680 INSGVFSFNNKTGN
-694 INVDGRYGNIVEND
+694 INVEGRYGNIVEND
-708 TSSHFFVNGPIRRL
+708 TASHFFVNGPIRRL

-743 PTNIPGSSTKPF
+743 PTNIPTTSTNPF
-755 MLFQV
+755 ILFQV

-783 YTRTKNKNGSQ
+783 YVRTKNKNGTQVTAWSL
-794 ATTWYMNSYSPAL
+794 NSYSAAV
-807 DNQTVTLESLA
+807 DNQTITLDSLA
-818 PNLGIQNLTLQLEHY
+818 SNLSLQNLTLELEEY
-833 RGGGQNFKAKF
+833 RGTKYKAKF
-844 YVPFAVS
+844 YVPFAFS

-860 ALWSLPQAWTFD
+860 ALWSLPEGWAFD
-872 EDQYIPVYIRSVS
+872 EDQYIPLYIRSVS

-924 VYLIRSSS
+924 VYLVKSGA

>member
-45 QYLTVPYLINLS
+45 QYLTVPYLISLG

-222 NAEKTARENADTT
+222 NAEKTARE
-235 LQNNINAEKT
+235 
-245 AREQAD
+245 QAD

-280 TAREQADTTLQNN
+280 TAREQADTALRNSLDKEIGDRIDGEDAINN
-293 INAEKTARENA
+293 KI
-304 DTALQDSINTHIQNK
+304 DTHIANK

-332 VVKTIKGANQTILYG
+332 VVKTINNLVNNISITGGRGTN
-347 DVTLTGRRGVNTVGT
+347 VLTSSNSIAIT
-362 GQNINIEGPMYST
+362 GPMYDVPSN
-375 PADNS
+375 PSLDNM
-380 VDVLYSGITALSS
+380 LNTGIYALSA
-393 NIAYTSEISGL
+393 NVEYTTTYSGL
-404 PSKTGWLYLVS
+404 PNKTGWLYLLV
-415 YQVGQAYKKVI
+415 YAVGNAKKQII
-426 YNLDGTIYYTHG
+426 YNT
-438 RETDTWIMIENNS
+438 
-451 GVESINDLTGIV
+451 
-463 TLVASNGNNVA
+463 
-474 KSGNTLNVSGPML
+474 
-487 GTPPSLNLDEANT
+487 
-500 VGIYSLRVAAIYT
+500 
-513 STRSGLPEKDG
+513 
-524 WLYMVVYPLSQAA
+524 
-537 NKQVIY
+537 
-543 NKDGTAYWRD
+543 DGTAYRRENAQTNWLQLYS
-553 GVESNWNPISYGGT
+553 ESGGGGT
-567 GTAGVSSINSLTG
+567 SGVSSINSLTG
-580 ALTLNGDQG
+580 ALTINGDQG
-589 VSVTTTVNALH
+589 VRITTTENAIH

-605 YVLTQNTPVNATL
+605 YVLSQNTSINGTL
-618 RPGITTKGSYS
+618 RPGITAAGNYAFTNTPQNKSVMYVITVDYKSNEYIYAQYAVCFDYSIYRRLSNADGSKATEWYYNGVTDINGTKGSIIFEARNGAS
-629 FTGGPENETL
+629 
-639 IAIETVDSTSG
+639 ISK
-650 SYNFFQVG
+650 
-658 YCSSGNIYVRRT
+658 SGNTFTVLGSIARSPNFSL
-670 NTNGTATTEW
+670 NTNN
-680 IKSGVFSFNNKTGN
+680 SV
-694 INVDGRYGNIVEND
+694 
-708 TSSHFFVNGPIRRL
+708 
-722 PTLDANTYDLEGIAS
+722 GIFS
-737 FDYGTL
+737 FDYDSSPVGM
-743 PTNIPGSSTKPF
+743 PTEA
-755 MLFQV
+755 
-760 RTNATDTNTYYTQW
+760 TNAYVMLQVMTDGTNSIESYTQ
-774 LIDKSNGKM
+774 LVIDKDDGKM
-783 YTRTKNKNGSQ
+783 FTRTKNNNGSQ
-794 ATTWYMNSYSPAL
+794 ATAWKLSSYSPAL
-807 DNQTVTLESLA
+807 DNQTITLDSLA
-818 PNLGIQNLTLQLEHY
+818 PNLGIQNLTLQLEQY
-833 RGGGQNFKAKF
+833 RGVTFKAKF

-860 ALWSLPQAWTFD
+860 ALWSLPEGWAFD
-872 EDQYIPVYIRSVS
+872 DDQYIPLYIRSVS

-924 VYLIRSSS
+924 VYLIKSGA

>member
-45 QYLTVPYLINLS
+45 QYLTVPYLISLG

-124 MPKNCTSLYVFDIL
+124 MPKNCTSLYVFNIL
-138 NGNIVGNSIRYN
+138 NGNIVGDSIKYN

-170 VYNKIEEESDG
+170 VYNKIEEKTDG

-196 EQQLQDNIDNESTAR
+196 EQQLQDNIDNEYTAR

-222 NAEKTARENADTT
+222 NAEKTARENADTA
-235 LQNNINAEKT
+235 LQ
-245 AREQAD
+245 D
-251 TALGERITAETTARQ
+251 
-266 QADTNLQNSINAEK
+266 SINAEK
-280 TAREQADTTLQNN
+280 TARENADTALQDS

-319 NNPHNVTADQIGN
+319 NNPHNVTVDQIGN
-332 VVKTIKGANQTILYG
+332 VVKSINNLVNNITVNGSRGTSITNSSGTI
-347 DVTLTGRRGVNTVGT
+347 TV
-362 GQNINIEGPMYST
+362 IGPMI
-375 PADNS
+375 
-380 VDVLYSGITALSS
+380 DV
-393 NIAYTSEISGL
+393 
-404 PSKTGWLYLVS
+404 PSDT
-415 YQVGQAYKKVI
+415 
-426 YNLDGTIYYTHG
+426 NLDNAT
-438 RETDTWIMIENNS
+438 E
-451 GVESINDLTGIV
+451 
-463 TLVASNGNNVA
+463 
-474 KSGNTLNVSGPML
+474 
-487 GTPPSLNLDEANT
+487 
-500 VGIYSLRVAAIYT
+500 VGIYSLSATIQYT
-513 STRSGLPEKDG
+513 SSYTGLPSKSG
-524 WLYMVVYPLSQAA
+524 WLYMLVYQVGTAK
-537 NKQVIY
+537 KQIIY
-543 NKDGTAYWRD
+543 NADGTVYRRENTA
-553 GVESNWNPISYGGT
+553 SNWLELNYGGGG

-589 VSVTTTVNALH
+589 VRVTNTGNALQ
-600 VSGQY
+600 VRGQY
-605 YVLTQNTPVNATL
+605 YVLSQNSSVNGTL
-618 RPGITTKGSYS
+618 RPGISTIGSYS
-629 FTGGPENETL
+629 FTDGPENETL
-639 IAIETVDSTSG
+639 IAIETVDRTSG

-670 NTNGTATTEW
+670 NTDGTETTGW
-680 IKSGVFSFNNKTGN
+680 INSGVFSFNNKTGN
-694 INVDGRYGNIVEND
+694 INVEGRYGNIVEND

-743 PTNIPGSSTKPF
+743 PTNIPTTSTNPF
-755 MLFQV
+755 ILFQV

-783 YTRTKNKNGSQ
+783 YVRTKNKNGTQVTAWSL
-794 ATTWYMNSYSPAL
+794 NSYSAAV
-807 DNQTVTLESLA
+807 DNQTITLDSLA
-818 PNLGIQNLTLQLEHY
+818 PNLGLQNLTLELEEY
-833 RGGGQNFKAKF
+833 RGTKYKAKF
-844 YVPFAVS
+844 YVPFAFS

-860 ALWSLPQAWTFD
+860 ALWSLPEGWAFD
-872 EDQYIPVYIRSVS
+872 EDQYIPLYIRSVS
-885 SGASSFGY
+885 TGASSFGY

-901 QLIIGGTGQSIPA
+901 QLIIGETGQSIPA

-924 VYLIRSSS
+924 IYLVKSGA

>member
-45 QYLTVPYLINLS
+45 QYLTVPYLISLG

-222 NAEKTARENADTT
+222 NAEKTARE
-235 LQNNINAEKT
+235 
-245 AREQAD
+245 QAD

-280 TAREQADTTLQNN
+280 TAREQADTALRNSLDKEIGDRIDGEDAINN
-293 INAEKTARENA
+293 KI
-304 DTALQDSINTHIQNK
+304 DTHIANK

-332 VVKTIKGANQTILYG
+332 VVKTINNLVNNITVNGS
-347 DVTLTGRRGVNTVGT
+347 RGT
-362 GQNINIEGPMYST
+362 S
-375 PADNS
+375 
-380 VDVLYSGITALSS
+380 ITNSS
-393 NIAYTSEISGL
+393 NTITVKGSMIDA
-404 PSKTGWLYLVS
+404 PSDT
-415 YQVGQAYKKVI
+415 
-426 YNLDGTIYYTHG
+426 NLDNAT
-438 RETDTWIMIENNS
+438 E
-451 GVESINDLTGIV
+451 
-463 TLVASNGNNVA
+463 
-474 KSGNTLNVSGPML
+474 
-487 GTPPSLNLDEANT
+487 
-500 VGIYSLRVAAIYT
+500 VGIYSLSATIQYT
-513 STRSGLPEKDG
+513 SSYTGLPSKSG
-524 WLYMVVYPLSQAA
+524 WLYMLVYQVGTAK
-537 NKQVIY
+537 KQIIY
-543 NKDGTAYWRD
+543 NADGTVYRRENAA
-553 GVESNWNPISYGGT
+553 SNWLELNYGGGG

-589 VSVTTTVNALH
+589 VSVTNTGNALQ
-600 VSGQY
+600 VRGQY
-605 YVLTQNTPVNATL
+605 YVLTQNTSVNGTL
-618 RPGITTKGSYS
+618 RAGNTASGS
-629 FTGGPENETL
+629 FTFTNGPSNQNVV
-639 IAIETVDSTSG
+639 AIDTYDS
-650 SYNFFQVG
+650 N
-658 YCSSGNIYVRRT
+658 SGNYTLYQIAHTDDGSSYWRRA
-670 NTNGTATTEW
+670 NADGSATTPW
-680 IKSGVFSFNNKTGN
+680 QPRGVLSFNNYHGSVS
-694 INVDGRYGNIVEND
+694 VDGRYGNIVVND
-708 TSSHFFVNGPIRRL
+708 VGGHFFINGPLVRN
-722 PTLDANTYDLEGIAS
+722 PTLDANAVENECITS
-737 FDYGTL
+737 FDYDTR
-743 PTNIPGSSTKPF
+743 PTNIPSSSNNPVI
-755 MLFQV
+755 LFQV
-760 RTNATDTNTYYTQW
+760 RTDAENTNQYFTQW

-783 YTRTKNKNGSQ
+783 YVRTKNKNGTQVTAWSL
-794 ATTWYMNSYSPAL
+794 NSYSPAL
-807 DNQTVTLESLA
+807 DNQTITLDSLA

-833 RGGGQNFKAKF
+833 RGVRFKAKF

-860 ALWSLPQAWTFD
+860 ALWSLPEGWAFD
-872 EDQYIPVYIRSVS
+872 DDQYIPLYIRSVS

-924 VYLIRSSS
+924 VYLVRSGA

>member
-45 QYLTVPYLINLS
+45 QYLTVPYLISLG

-124 MPKNCTSLYVFDIL
+124 MPKNCTSLYVFNIL
-138 NGNIVGNSIRYN
+138 NGNIVGDSIKYN

-170 VYNKIEEESDG
+170 VYSKIDEESDT
-181 LHNEIVTETNRAKQA
+181 LHNEIVTETNRAKTA
-196 EQQLQDNIDNESTAR
+196 EQQLQTNINNES
-211 QQADTTLQNNI
+211 
-222 NAEKTARENADTT
+222 
-235 LQNNINAEKT
+235 
-245 AREQAD
+245 
-251 TALGERITAETTARQ
+251 
-266 QADTNLQNSINAEK
+266 

-304 DTALQDSINTHIQNK
+304 DTALQDSINAEKTARENADTALQDSINTHIQNK
-319 NNPHNVTADQIGN
+319 NNPHNVTVDQIGN
-332 VVKTIKGANQTILYG
+332 VVKSINNLVNNITVNGL
-347 DVTLTGRRGVNTVGT
+347 RGT
-362 GQNINIEGPMYST
+362 S
-375 PADNS
+375 
-380 VDVLYSGITALSS
+380 ITNSS
-393 NIAYTSEISGL
+393 NTITVIGSMIDA
-404 PSKTGWLYLVS
+404 PSDT
-415 YQVGQAYKKVI
+415 
-426 YNLDGTIYYTHG
+426 NLDNAT
-438 RETDTWIMIENNS
+438 E
-451 GVESINDLTGIV
+451 
-463 TLVASNGNNVA
+463 
-474 KSGNTLNVSGPML
+474 
-487 GTPPSLNLDEANT
+487 
-500 VGIYSLRVAAIYT
+500 VGIYSLSATIQYT
-513 STRSGLPEKDG
+513 SSYTGLPSKSG
-524 WLYMVVYPLSQAA
+524 WLYMLVYQVGTAK
-537 NKQVIY
+537 KQIIY
-543 NKDGTAYWRD
+543 NADGTVYRRENAA
-553 GVESNWNPISYGGT
+553 SNWLELNYGGGG

-589 VSVTTTVNALH
+589 VRVTNTGNALQ
-600 VSGQY
+600 VRGQY
-605 YVLTQNTPVNATL
+605 YVLSQNSSVNGTL
-618 RPGITTKGSYS
+618 RPGITTIGSYS
-629 FTGGPENETL
+629 FTDGPENETL
-639 IAIETVDSTSG
+639 IAIETVDRTSG

-670 NTNGTATTEW
+670 NTDGTATTGW
-680 IKSGVFSFNNKTGN
+680 INSGVFSFNNKTGN
-694 INVDGRYGNIVEND
+694 INVEGRYGNIVEND

-722 PTLDANTYDLEGIAS
+722 PTLDANAYDLEGIAS

-743 PTNIPGSSTKPF
+743 PTNIPTTSTNPF
-755 MLFQV
+755 ILFQV

-783 YTRTKNKNGSQ
+783 YVRTKNKNGTQVTAWSL
-794 ATTWYMNSYSPAL
+794 NSYSAAV
-807 DNQTVTLESLA
+807 DNQTITLDSLA
-818 PNLGIQNLTLQLEHY
+818 PNLSLQNLTLELEEY
-833 RGGGQNFKAKF
+833 RGTKYKAKF
-844 YVPFAVS
+844 YVPFAFS

-860 ALWSLPQAWTFD
+860 ALWSLPEGWAFD
-872 EDQYIPVYIRSVS
+872 EDQYIPLYIRSVS
-885 SGASSFGY
+885 TGASSFGY

-901 QLIIGGTGQSIPA
+901 QLIIGETGQSIPA

-924 VYLIRSSS
+924 IYLVKSGA

>member
-45 QYLTVPYLINLS
+45 QYLTVPYLISLG

-170 VYNKIEEESDG
+170 VYNKIEEKSDG

-235 LQNNINAEKT
+235 LQNSINAEKT

-251 TALGERITAETTARQ
+251 TALRNSLDEEIGDRIDGE
-266 QADTNLQNSINAEK
+266 DTINNK
-280 TAREQADTTLQNN
+280 ID
-293 INAEKTARENA
+293 
-304 DTALQDSINTHIQNK
+304 THIANK

-332 VVKTIKGANQTILYG
+332 VVKTINNLVNNITVNGS
-347 DVTLTGRRGVNTVGT
+347 RGT
-362 GQNINIEGPMYST
+362 S
-375 PADNS
+375 
-380 VDVLYSGITALSS
+380 ITNSS
-393 NIAYTSEISGL
+393 NTITVRGSMIDV
-404 PSKTGWLYLVS
+404 PSDT
-415 YQVGQAYKKVI
+415 
-426 YNLDGTIYYTHG
+426 NLDNAT
-438 RETDTWIMIENNS
+438 E
-451 GVESINDLTGIV
+451 
-463 TLVASNGNNVA
+463 
-474 KSGNTLNVSGPML
+474 
-487 GTPPSLNLDEANT
+487 
-500 VGIYSLRVAAIYT
+500 VGIYSLSATIQYT
-513 STRSGLPEKDG
+513 SSYSGLPSNAS
-524 WLYMVVYPLSQAA
+524 WLYMLVY
-537 NKQVIY
+537 QV
-543 NKDGTAYWRD
+543 GTAKKQIIYHTNGSVYRRD
-553 GVESNWNPISYGGT
+553 NVASDWVKLDYGGGG

-589 VSVTTTVNALH
+589 VRVTNTGNALQ
-600 VSGQY
+600 VRGQY
-605 YVLTQNTPVNATL
+605 YVLSQNASVNGTL
-618 RPGITTKGSYS
+618 RPGITTIGSYS
-629 FTGGPENETL
+629 FTDGPENETL

-650 SYNFFQVG
+650 SYNFFQLG

-670 NTNGTATTEW
+670 NTDGTATTGW
-680 IKSGVFSFNNKTGN
+680 INSGVFNFNNKTGN
-694 INVDGRYGNIVEND
+694 INVEGRYGNIVEND

-743 PTNIPGSSTKPF
+743 PTNIPTTSTNPF
-755 MLFQV
+755 ILFQV

-783 YTRTKNKNGSQ
+783 YVRTKNKNGTQVTAWSL
-794 ATTWYMNSYSPAL
+794 NSYSAAV
-807 DNQTVTLESLA
+807 DNQTITLDSLA
-818 PNLGIQNLTLQLEHY
+818 SNLGLQNLTLELEEY
-833 RGGGQNFKAKF
+833 RGTKYKAKF
-844 YVPFAVS
+844 YVPFAFS

-860 ALWSLPQAWTFD
+860 ALWNLPEGWAFD
-872 EDQYIPVYIRSVS
+872 EDQYIPLYIRSVS

-924 VYLIRSSS
+924 IYLVKSGA